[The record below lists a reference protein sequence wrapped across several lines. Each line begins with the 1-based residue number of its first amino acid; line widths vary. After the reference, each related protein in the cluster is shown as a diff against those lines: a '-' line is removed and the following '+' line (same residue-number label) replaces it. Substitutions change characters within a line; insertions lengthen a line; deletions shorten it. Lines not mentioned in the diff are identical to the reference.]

1 MTLVR
6 ATFHIASVVNGEDA
20 VSYEIVPSTR
30 TLSVDANGEWASGT
44 TIDKGYAKVTCSV
57 YKITGKNRELCKGE
71 TLFYR
76 SNGAY
81 LQQFL
86 FNTGTFSVYADKTA
100 SALNAFVY
108 SVNMASGNVSDT
120 PLAMTSITI
129 AHDGSNGDDGAS
141 LLCQYSAD
149 GTNWHDG
156 FITGDVWMRQKLSTA
171 TTWSNKMRIVG
182 ERGPGGTNGSYTE
195 YSYGISEK
203 ESVASSANSP
213 GVDNWYDMPIPTT
226 KDKPYLWMRVI
237 KVDEKG
243 NESSPAYTRIN
254 GKDGNNGTSVNIKG
268 SKPSSSALPSS
279 GQKMGDCY
287 LINGELWVYTGETG
301 TGIVNGFVNC
311 GNIKGE
317 PGDSAVQ
324 YFYHMAWAT
333 GIKTDSS
340 GTMTGVEGFTTSN
353 PAGLSYAYMGVCYN
367 TVSSPDPSDWS
378 QYKWVKVEGKD
389 AVTYE
394 VKLDTNTVSADGKTG
409 KFLTTKLGKY
419 RLLRH
424 TGDKTENCSGVLDTL
439 DFLIFP
445 IGADGEALGAL
456 TGDTNSDIYGTI
468 TGNNLKEEDVYQIKF
483 FWYSGPTVVA
493 NRYNYLQ
500 ALKKT
505 QGTPTSTMV
514 ISVLASNTFT
524 VLRQGTEGERGSS
537 GAVWRQHRGFV
548 EASETATYKYEA
560 GGNDEKFIDAVLLT
574 GASGKKTW
582 YRCIQSYYSTGKSDL
597 RNTLG
602 SDEFAKYWDSAY
614 MTVDFIAT
622 DFFLS
627 ENAVINLL
635 GSNEINLT
643 EKNTGEIFGS
653 YRIPSGNGDDGV
665 YALWLGAA
673 TGDGAPF
680 SVTKSGEIYSV
691 SGTIGGFKISE
702 NAIGSDQSGNMYL
715 TNNYI
720 HFGIAKSIYNQDGHW
735 VNLGKVDDCCLE
747 IMSVA
752 SGSNTVN
759 VGGYV
764 SVTLNTPRP
773 KSEANF
779 AAALRLECLWA
790 EGGAGTFDITNAKE
804 GNHAILIDSG
814 DVAGL
819 RPSFIRI
826 NSSLELSDYNYNIEC
841 YNEENKPITLTL
853 PSSPKW
859 GQHYVVIQR
868 GRGRVNFRSALGTN
882 IHDLL
887 SDTDGK
893 TWYSGIRG
901 QVTWFWYD
909 GTEWMVR
916 YVNRQ

>member
-6 ATFHIASVVNGEDA
+6 GTFNISSVANGEDA
-20 VSYEIVPSTR
+20 ISYEIVPSTR
-30 TLSVDANGEWASGT
+30 SLLIDADGNWVVGT
-44 TIDKGYAKVTCSV
+44 TISGRYAKVICSV
-57 YKITGKNRELCKGE
+57 YKVTGSKRELCTEKLWYSASNVIAKKGSFNGGSFHLMIPSS
-71 TLFYR
+71 TNVVDVSIFA
-76 SNGAY
+76 SNE
-81 LQQFL
+81 
-86 FNTGTFSVYADKTA
+86 TA
-100 SALNAFVY
+100 SGPTG
-108 SVNMASGNVSDT
+108 SS
-120 PLAMTSITI
+120 LAIISIPVI
-129 AHDGSNGDDGAS
+129 HNGTNGTAGAS

-149 GTNWHDG
+149 KTNWHDG
-156 FITGDVWMRQKLSTA
+156 FRAGDVWMRQKLSTD
-171 TTWSNKMRIVG
+171 TTWSDPMRIVG
-182 ERGPGGTNGSYTE
+182 EKGTDGSYTE

-213 GVDNWYDMPIPTT
+213 GVENWYDMPIPTT

-243 NESSPAYTRIN
+243 NESSPAYTRLN

-301 TGIVNGFVNC
+301 SGIVHGFVNC

-324 YFYHMAWAT
+324 YFYHIAWAT

-367 TVSSPDPSDWS
+367 TVSSPDPSDWN

-394 VKLDTNTVSADGKTG
+394 IKLDSNTVSADGKTG

-424 TGDKTENCSGVLDTL
+424 TGDKTENCSGVLDTF

-445 IGADGEALGAL
+445 IGADGEALSVL
-456 TGDTNSDIYGTI
+456 SGDKNSDIYGII
-468 TGNNLKEEDVYQIKF
+468 TGNGLKEENVYQIKF
-483 FWYSGPTVVA
+483 FWYSGPAAVA

-524 VLRQGTEGERGSS
+524 VLRQGMNGERGSS

-582 YRCIQSYYSTGKSDL
+582 YRCIQSYYSTGKSDS
-597 RNTLG
+597 RNIVG
-602 SDEFAKYWDSAY
+602 SSEFAKYWDSAY

-643 EKNTGEIFGS
+643 DKNGDIFGS

-673 TGDGAPF
+673 TGGGAPF

-691 SGTIGGFKISE
+691 SGTIGGFRIGEYGLGTSE
-702 NAIGSDQSGNMYL
+702 GSNMFL
-715 TNNYI
+715 ENDYI
-720 HFGIAKSIYNQDGHW
+720 HFG
-735 VNLGKVDDCCLE
+735 
-747 IMSVA
+747 
-752 SGSNTVN
+752 
-759 VGGYV
+759 
-764 SVTLNTPRP
+764 
-773 KSEANF
+773 NF
-779 AAALRLECLWA
+779 AALTNFDGYCIELGRKNQRCLTA
-790 EGGAGTFDITNAKE
+790 VSSSSSDNDIYEGGFFSVLVNRPIASYAAALHLQCDWTADAGEIDMTKALE
-804 GNHAILIDSG
+804 GNHAILIESG
-814 DVAGL
+814 DVAGI
-819 RPSFIRI
+819 RPSFVRI
-826 NSSLELSDYNYNIEC
+826 NKDLALSDYNFNVEC

-853 PSSPKW
+853 PASPKW

-868 GRGRVNFRSALGTN
+868 GRGRINFRSALGTN

-887 SDTDGK
+887 SDADGK
-893 TWYSGIRG
+893 TWYSGTRG

>member
-6 ATFHIASVVNGEDA
+6 GTFNISSVANGEDA

-30 TLSVDANGEWASGT
+30 SLLIDADGNWVVGT
-44 TIDKGYAKVTCSV
+44 TISGRYAKVICSV
-57 YKITGKNRELCKGE
+57 YKVTGSKRELCTEKLWYSASNVIAKKGSFDGGSFHLMIPSS
-71 TLFYR
+71 TNVVDVSIFA
-76 SNGAY
+76 SNE
-81 LQQFL
+81 
-86 FNTGTFSVYADKTA
+86 TA
-100 SALNAFVY
+100 SGPTG
-108 SVNMASGNVSDT
+108 SS
-120 PLAMTSITI
+120 LAIISIPVI
-129 AHDGSNGDDGAS
+129 HNGTNGTAGAS

-149 GTNWHDG
+149 KTNWHDG
-156 FITGDVWMRQKLSTA
+156 FRAGDVWMRQKLSTD
-171 TTWSNKMRIVG
+171 TTWSDPMRIVG
-182 ERGPGGTNGSYTE
+182 EKGTDGSYTE

-213 GVDNWYDMPIPTT
+213 GVENWYDTPIPTT

-237 KVDEKG
+237 KVDKKG
-243 NESSPAYTRIN
+243 NESSPAYTRLN

-301 TGIVNGFVNC
+301 SGIVHGFVNC

-324 YFYHMAWAT
+324 YFYHIAWAT

-367 TVSSPDPSDWS
+367 TVSSPDPSDWN

-394 VKLDTNTVSADGKTG
+394 IKLDSNTVSADGKTG

-445 IGADGEALGAL
+445 IGADGEALGIL
-456 TGDTNSDIYGTI
+456 SGDKDSDIYGII
-468 TGNNLKEEDVYQIKF
+468 TGNGLKEENVYQIKF
-483 FWYSGPTVVA
+483 FWYSGPAAVA

-505 QGTPTSTMV
+505 QGTPTSSMV

-524 VLRQGTEGERGSS
+524 VLRQGVDGERGSS

-548 EASETATYKYEA
+548 EASEMATYKYEA

-582 YRCIQSYYSTGKSDL
+582 YRCIQSYYSTGKSDS
-597 RNTLG
+597 RNTVG
-602 SDEFAKYWDSAY
+602 SNDFAKYWDSAY

-643 EKNTGEIFGS
+643 DKNGDIFGS

-665 YALWLGAA
+665 YALWLGAT
-673 TGDGAPF
+673 TGGGAPF

-691 SGTIGGFKISE
+691 SGTIGGFRIGKNGLGTSKGSNMFLE
-702 NAIGSDQSGNMYL
+702 ND
-715 TNNYI
+715 YI
-720 HFGIAKSIYNQDGHW
+720 HFGNLAALSDFDGYCIELGRRNQRCLTAVSSSSSDNDIY
-735 VNLGKVDDCCLE
+735 
-747 IMSVA
+747 
-752 SGSNTVN
+752 
-759 VGGYV
+759 VGGFFSILV
-764 SVTLNTPRP
+764 NRP
-773 KSEANF
+773 ISSF
-779 AAALRLECLWA
+779 AAALHLQCDWTVDTGEIDMTEALR
-790 EGGAGTFDITNAKE
+790 
-804 GNHAILIDSG
+804 GNHAILIESG
-814 DVAGL
+814 DVAGI
-819 RPSFIRI
+819 RPSFVRI
-826 NSSLELSDYNYNIEC
+826 NKDLALSDYNFNVEC

-853 PSSPKW
+853 PASPKW

-868 GRGRVNFRSALGTN
+868 GRGRINFRSALGTN

-887 SDTDGK
+887 SDADGK
-893 TWYSGIRG
+893 TWYSGTRG

>member
-6 ATFHIASVVNGEDA
+6 ATFHISSVANGEDA

-30 TLSVDANGEWASGT
+30 SLLIDADGNWVIGT
-44 TIDKGYAKVTCSV
+44 TTSGRYAKVICSV
-57 YKITGKNRELCKGE
+57 YKVTGPKRELCTEKLWYSASNVIAKKGSFDGGSFHLMIPSS
-71 TLFYR
+71 TNVVDVSIFA
-76 SNGAY
+76 SNE
-81 LQQFL
+81 
-86 FNTGTFSVYADKTA
+86 TA
-100 SALNAFVY
+100 SGPTG
-108 SVNMASGNVSDT
+108 SS
-120 PLAMTSITI
+120 LAIISIPVIHNGT
-129 AHDGSNGDDGAS
+129 DGTAGAS

-149 GTNWHDG
+149 KTNWHDG
-156 FITGDVWMRQKLSTA
+156 FTAGDVWMRQKLSTD
-171 TTWSNKMRIVG
+171 TTWSGPMRIVG
-182 ERGPGGTNGSYTE
+182 ERGTNGSYTE

-213 GVDNWYDMPIPTT
+213 GVESWYDMPIPTT

-268 SKPSSSALPSS
+268 SKPSSSVLPSS

-301 TGIVNGFVNC
+301 SGIVNGFVNC

-324 YFYHMAWAT
+324 YFYHIAWAT
-333 GIKTDSS
+333 EIKTDSS

-424 TGDKTENCSGVLDTL
+424 TGDKTENCSGVLDTF
-439 DFLIFP
+439 DFLIFL
-445 IGADGEALGAL
+445 IGADGEVLDSGVL

-468 TGNNLKEEDVYQIKF
+468 TGNGLKEEDVYQMKF
-483 FWYSGPTVVA
+483 FWYSAPTVVA
-493 NRYNYLQ
+493 NRYNYLKE
-500 ALKKT
+500 LKKT
-505 QGTPTSTMV
+505 QGSPTSVMPF
-514 ISVLASNTFT
+514 SVLASNTFT
-524 VLRQGTEGERGSS
+524 ILRQGVDGERGSS
-537 GAVWRQHRGFV
+537 GAVWRQHRDFV

-560 GGNDEKFIDAVLLT
+560 GGNDEKFIDAVLLVGT
-574 GASGKKTW
+574 SGKKTW
-582 YRCIQSYYSTGKSDL
+582 YRCIQSYYSTGKSDS
-597 RNTLG
+597 RNIVG
-602 SDEFAKYWDSAY
+602 SDQFAKYWDSAY

-627 ENAVINLL
+627 ENAKINLL

-643 EKNTGEIFGS
+643 DSTTGDIFGS
-653 YRIPSGNGDDGV
+653 YRIPSGNGDDNE
-665 YALWLGAA
+665 YALWLGAT
-673 TGDGAPF
+673 TGAGAPF

-691 SGTIGGFKISE
+691 SGTIGGFVIGK
-702 NAIGSDQSGNMYL
+702 NALGSSQGSNMFL
-715 TNNYI
+715 TNDYI
-720 HFGIAKSIYNQDGHW
+720 HFGNYAALTNYDGYCVDLGRRNQR
-735 VNLGKVDDCCLE
+735 CL
-747 IMSVA
+747 
-752 SGSNTVN
+752 TVVSSSSSDN
-759 VGGYV
+759 DVYVGGFF
-764 SVTLNTPRP
+764 SVLVNKPIA
-773 KSEANF
+773 SF
-779 AAALRLECLWA
+779 ATALRLQCDWTA
-790 EGGAGTFDITNAKE
+790 DAGDINMTNAIE

-819 RPSFIRI
+819 RPSFVRI
-826 NSSLELSDYNYNIEC
+826 NSNLKLSDYNYNIEC
-841 YNEENKPITLTL
+841 YNETSAITLTL
-853 PSSPKW
+853 PDSPKW
-859 GQHYVVIQR
+859 GQHYVIIQR
-868 GRGRVNFRSALGTN
+868 GKGNVNFKSSHDIN
-882 IHDLL
+882 IHDLNANAN
-887 SDTDGK
+887 GK
-893 TWYSGIRG
+893 TWYSGTLG
-901 QVTWFWYD
+901 QVNCFWYN
-909 GTEWMVR
+909 GSEWLVR
-916 YVNRQ
+916 YVNI

>member
-1 MTLVR
+1 ME
-6 ATFHIASVVNGEDA
+6 NGEDA
-20 VSYEIVPSTR
+20 ISYEIVPSTHS
-30 TLSVDANGEWASGT
+30 LLVGANGNWADGT
-44 TIDKGYAKVTCSV
+44 TVSEGYAKITCSV
-57 YKITGKNRELCKGE
+57 YKVVGSKRELCTEKLCYVANSASIKSFTFDKGVF
-71 TLFYR
+71 TLLIPR
-76 SNGAY
+76 SA
-81 LQQFL
+81 
-86 FNTGTFSVYADKTA
+86 TVVDISV
-100 SALNAFVY
+100 SAWNEATHKPI
-108 SVNMASGNVSDT
+108 GD
-120 PLAMTSITI
+120 PLAMVSIPIIHNGTNGTS
-129 AHDGSNGDDGAS
+129 GAS

-149 GTNWHDG
+149 KTNWHDG
-156 FITGDVWMRQKLSTA
+156 FSPGDVWMRQKLSTD
-171 TTWSNKMRIVG
+171 TTWGNPMRIVG
-182 ERGPGGTNGSYTE
+182 EQGRPGTNGSYTE

-213 GVDNWYDMPIPTT
+213 GVGTWHDMPISTT
-226 KDKPYLWMRVI
+226 KDKPYLWMMVV

-243 NESSPAYTRIN
+243 NKSNPAYTRIN

-301 TGIVNGFVNC
+301 SGIVHGFVNC

-367 TVSSPDPSDWS
+367 TVSSPDPSDWN

-394 VKLDTNTVSADGKTG
+394 IKLDSNTVSADGKTG

-445 IGADGEALGAL
+445 IGADGEALGVL
-456 TGDTNSDIYGTI
+456 TGDKDSDIYGII
-468 TGNNLKEEDVYQIKF
+468 TGNGLKEENVYQIKF
-483 FWYSGPTVVA
+483 FWYSGPAAVA

-500 ALKKT
+500 ALKET

-524 VLRQGTEGERGSS
+524 VLRQGADGERGSS
-537 GAVWRQHRGFV
+537 GAVWRHHRGFV

-574 GASGKKTW
+574 GTSGKKTW
-582 YRCIQSYYSTGKSDL
+582 YRCIQSYYSTGKSDS
-597 RNTLG
+597 RNILG
-602 SDEFAKYWDSAY
+602 SNEFAKYWDSAY

-622 DFFLS
+622 DLFLS

-643 EKNTGEIFGS
+643 DKNGDIFGS
-653 YRIPSGNGDDGV
+653 YRIPSNNGDDGV

-673 TGDGAPF
+673 TGGGAPF

-691 SGTIGGFKISE
+691 SGTIGGFRISE
-702 NAIGSDQSGNMYL
+702 NGLGTRDDNNMFL
-715 TNNYI
+715 VNEYI
-720 HFGIAKSIYNQDGHW
+720 HFGKFNALAHADGYCIELGSRNQR
-735 VNLGKVDDCCLE
+735 CLSAVSLSTADNG
-747 IMSVA
+747 I
-752 SGSNTVN
+752 N
-759 VGGYV
+759 VGGFFSIGV
-764 SVTLNTPRP
+764 NTDVHG
-773 KSEANF
+773 F
-779 AAALRLECLWA
+779 AAALHLQCDWYE
-790 EGGAGTFDITNAKE
+790 GAGTFDMTDATR
-804 GNHAILIDSG
+804 GNHAIFIDSG
-814 DVAGL
+814 DVAGI
-819 RPSFIRI
+819 RPSFVRI
-826 NSSLELSDYNYNIEC
+826 NKDMKLSDYNFNVEC

-853 PSSPKW
+853 PVSPKW

-868 GRGRVNFRSALGTN
+868 GRGRINFRSALGTN

-887 SDTDGK
+887 SDADGK
-893 TWYSGIRG
+893 TWYSGTRG
-901 QVTWFWYD
+901 QVSWFWYD

>member
-6 ATFHIASVVNGEDA
+6 GTFNISSVANGEDA

-30 TLSVDANGEWASGT
+30 SLLIDADGNWVVGT
-44 TIDKGYAKVTCSV
+44 TISGRYAKVICSV
-57 YKITGKNRELCKGE
+57 YKVTGSKRELCTEKLWYSASNVIAKKGSFDGGSFHLMIPSS
-71 TLFYR
+71 TNVVDVSIFA
-76 SNGAY
+76 SNE
-81 LQQFL
+81 
-86 FNTGTFSVYADKTA
+86 TA
-100 SALNAFVY
+100 SGPTG
-108 SVNMASGNVSDT
+108 SS
-120 PLAMTSITI
+120 LAIISIPVI
-129 AHDGSNGDDGAS
+129 HNGTNGTAGAS

-149 GTNWHDG
+149 KTNWHDG
-156 FITGDVWMRQKLSTA
+156 FRAGDVWMRQKLSTD
-171 TTWSNKMRIVG
+171 TTWSDPMRIVG
-182 ERGPGGTNGSYTE
+182 EKGTDGSYTE

-213 GVDNWYDMPIPTT
+213 GVENWYDMPIPTT

-243 NESSPAYTRIN
+243 NESSPAYTRLN

-301 TGIVNGFVNC
+301 SGIVHGFVNC

-324 YFYHMAWAT
+324 YFYHIAWAT

-367 TVSSPDPSDWS
+367 TVSSPDPSDWN

-394 VKLDTNTVSADGKTG
+394 IKLDSNTVSADGKTG

-445 IGADGEALGAL
+445 IGADGEALGVL
-456 TGDTNSDIYGTI
+456 SGDKDSDIYGII
-468 TGNNLKEEDVYQIKF
+468 TGNGLKEENVYQIKF
-483 FWYSGPTVVA
+483 FWYSGPAAVA

-524 VLRQGTEGERGSS
+524 VLRQGVDGERGSS

-582 YRCIQSYYSTGKSDL
+582 YRCIQSYYSTGKSDS
-597 RNTLG
+597 RNTVG
-602 SDEFAKYWDSAY
+602 SNDFAKYWDSAY

-643 EKNTGEIFGS
+643 DKNGDIFGS

-673 TGDGAPF
+673 TGGGAPF

-691 SGTIGGFKISE
+691 SGTIGGFRIGKNGLGASE
-702 NAIGSDQSGNMYL
+702 GSNMFL
-715 TNNYI
+715 MNEYI
-720 HFGIAKSIYNQDGHW
+720 HFGNFAALTNFDGYCIELGRRNNRCLTAVSATSSNNDIYEGGFFSVL
-735 VNLGKVDDCCLE
+735 VNKPMKFL
-747 IMSVA
+747 S
-752 SGSNTVN
+752 S
-759 VGGYV
+759 Y
-764 SVTLNTPRP
+764 
-773 KSEANF
+773 
-779 AAALRLECLWA
+779 AAALRLQCDWTA
-790 EGGAGTFDITNAKE
+790 DAGEIDMTKAFE
-804 GNHAILIDSG
+804 GNHAILIESG
-814 DVAGL
+814 DVAGI
-819 RPSFIRI
+819 RPSFVRI
-826 NSSLELSDYNYNIEC
+826 NKDLALSDYNFNVEC

-853 PSSPKW
+853 PASPKW

-868 GRGRVNFRSALGTN
+868 GRGRINFRSALGTN

-887 SDTDGK
+887 SDADGK
-893 TWYSGIRG
+893 TWYSGTRG
-901 QVTWFWYD
+901 QVTWFWYN
-909 GTEWMVR
+909 GTEWLVR
-916 YVNRQ
+916 YVNR

>member
-6 ATFHIASVVNGEDA
+6 GTFNISSVANGEDA

-30 TLSVDANGEWASGT
+30 SLLIEANGNWADGT
-44 TIDKGYAKVTCSV
+44 TTSEGYAKITCSV
-57 YKITGKNRELCKGE
+57 YKVVGSQRELCIEKLYYVADGAFIKSFAFDKGVF
-71 TLFYR
+71 TLLIPR
-76 SNGAY
+76 SA
-81 LQQFL
+81 
-86 FNTGTFSVYADKTA
+86 TVVDVSVFTRDKTT
-100 SALNAFVY
+100 NKPI
-108 SVNMASGNVSDT
+108 GD
-120 PLAMTSITI
+120 PLAMISIPIIHNGANGTS
-129 AHDGSNGDDGAS
+129 GAS

-149 GTNWHDG
+149 NTNWHDG
-156 FITGDVWMRQKLSTA
+156 FTPGDVWMRQKLSTD
-171 TTWSNKMRIVG
+171 TVWSGSMRIVG
-182 ERGPGGTNGSYTE
+182 EPGKSGANGSYTE
-195 YSYGISEK
+195 YSFGVSAT
-203 ESVASSANSP
+203 ESVASSAISP
-213 GVDNWYDMPIPTT
+213 GVETWHDMPIPTT

-237 KVDEKG
+237 KVDKKG
-243 NESSPAYTRIN
+243 NESEPAYSRLN

-301 TGIVNGFVNC
+301 SGIVNGFVNC

-317 PGDSAVQ
+317 PGNSAVQ

-394 VKLDTNTVSADGKTG
+394 IKLDSNTVSADGKTG

-424 TGDKTENCSGVLDTL
+424 TGDKTENCSGILDTL

-445 IGADGEALGAL
+445 IGADGEALGVL
-456 TGDTNSDIYGTI
+456 SGDKDSDIYGTI
-468 TGNNLKEEDVYQIKF
+468 TGNGLKEENVYQIKF
-483 FWYSGPTVVA
+483 FWYSGPAAVA

-505 QGTPTSTMV
+505 QGIPTSTMV

-524 VLRQGTEGERGSS
+524 VLRQGVDGERGSS

-673 TGDGAPF
+673 TGGGAPF
-680 SVTKSGEIYSV
+680 SVTKFGEIYSV

-819 RPSFIRI
+819 RPSFVRI
-826 NSSLELSDYNYNIEC
+826 NSSLALSAYNFNVEC
-841 YNEENKPITLTL
+841 YNDKTITLTL
-853 PSSPKW
+853 PDEPKW

-868 GRGRVNFRSALGTN
+868 GNGRVTFKSSLGTN
-882 IHDLL
+882 IHDLNNNTDAKTWN
-887 SDTDGK
+887 SDTL
-893 TWYSGIRG
+893 G
-901 QVTWFWYD
+901 QVTWFWYN
-909 GTEWMVR
+909 GTEWLVR
-916 YVNRQ
+916 YVNR

>member
-6 ATFHIASVVNGEDA
+6 ATFHISSVANGEDA

-30 TLSVDANGEWASGT
+30 SLLIDADGNWVVGT
-44 TIDKGYAKVTCSV
+44 TTSGRYAKVICSV
-57 YKITGKNRELCKGE
+57 YKVTGPKRELCTEKLWYSASNVIAKKGSFDGGSFHLMIPSS
-71 TLFYR
+71 TNVVDVSIFA
-76 SNGAY
+76 SNE
-81 LQQFL
+81 
-86 FNTGTFSVYADKTA
+86 TA
-100 SALNAFVY
+100 SGPTG
-108 SVNMASGNVSDT
+108 SS
-120 PLAMTSITI
+120 LAIISIPVIHNGT
-129 AHDGSNGDDGAS
+129 DGTAGAS

-149 GTNWHDG
+149 KTNWHDG
-156 FITGDVWMRQKLSTA
+156 FTAGDVWMRQKLSTD
-171 TTWSNKMRIVG
+171 TTWSGPMRIVG
-182 ERGPGGTNGSYTE
+182 ERGTNGSYTE

-203 ESVASSANSP
+203 ESVASSADSP
-213 GVDNWYDMPIPTT
+213 GVESWYDMPIPTT

-268 SKPSSSALPSS
+268 SKTSSSALPSS

-301 TGIVNGFVNC
+301 SGIVNGFVNC

-324 YFYHMAWAT
+324 YFYHIAWAT

-424 TGDKTENCSGVLDTL
+424 TGDKTENCSGVLDTF
-439 DFLIFP
+439 DFLIFL
-445 IGADGEALGAL
+445 IGADGEVLDSGVL

-468 TGNNLKEEDVYQIKF
+468 TGNGLKEEDVYQMKF
-483 FWYSGPTVVA
+483 FWYSAPTVVA

-505 QGTPTSTMV
+505 QGSPTSVMPF
-514 ISVLASNTFT
+514 SVLASNTFT
-524 VLRQGTEGERGSS
+524 VLRQGVNGERGSS
-537 GAVWRQHRGFV
+537 GAVWRQHRDFV
-548 EASETATYKYEA
+548 EVSETATYKYEA
-560 GGNDEKFIDAVLLT
+560 GGNDEKFIDAVLLV

-582 YRCIQSYYSTGKSDL
+582 YRCIQSYYSTGKSDS
-597 RNTLG
+597 RNIVG

-627 ENAVINLL
+627 ENAKINLL

-643 EKNTGEIFGS
+643 DSTTGDIFGS
-653 YRIPSGNGDDGV
+653 YRIPSGNGDDNK
-665 YALWLGAA
+665 YALWLGAT
-673 TGDGAPF
+673 TGAGAPF

-691 SGTIGGFKISE
+691 SGTIGGFVIGK
-702 NAIGSDQSGNMYL
+702 NALGSSQGSNMFL
-715 TNNYI
+715 TNDYI
-720 HFGIAKSIYNQDGHW
+720 HFGNFAALTNFDGYCIELGRRNQRCLTAVSSSSSDNDIY
-735 VNLGKVDDCCLE
+735 
-747 IMSVA
+747 
-752 SGSNTVN
+752 
-759 VGGYV
+759 VGGFF
-764 SVTLNTPRP
+764 SVLVNRP
-773 KSEANF
+773 IASF
-779 AAALRLECLWA
+779 AAALHLQCDWTA
-790 EGGAGTFDITNAKE
+790 DAGEIDMTKALE
-804 GNHAILIDSG
+804 GNHAILIESG
-814 DVAGL
+814 DVAGI
-819 RPSFIRI
+819 RPSFVRI
-826 NSSLELSDYNYNIEC
+826 NKDMALSDYNFNVEC
-841 YNEENKPITLTL
+841 YNETSAITLTL
-853 PSSPKW
+853 PASPKW
-859 GQHYVVIQR
+859 GQHYVFIQR
-868 GRGRVNFRSALGTN
+868 GNGHVNFKSALNTN
-882 IHDLL
+882 IHDLN
-887 SDTDGK
+887 SGANGK
-893 TWYSGIRG
+893 TWYSGTLG

-916 YVNRQ
+916 YVNR

>member
-6 ATFHIASVVNGEDA
+6 GTFNISSVANGEDA

-30 TLSVDANGEWASGT
+30 SLLIDADGNWVVGT
-44 TIDKGYAKVTCSV
+44 TISGRYAKVICSV
-57 YKITGKNRELCKGE
+57 YKVTGSKRELCTEKLWYSASNVIAKKGSFNGGSFHLMIPSS
-71 TLFYR
+71 TNVVDVSIFA
-76 SNGAY
+76 SNE
-81 LQQFL
+81 
-86 FNTGTFSVYADKTA
+86 TA
-100 SALNAFVY
+100 SGPTG
-108 SVNMASGNVSDT
+108 SS
-120 PLAMTSITI
+120 LAIISIPVI
-129 AHDGSNGDDGAS
+129 HNGTNGTAGAS

-149 GTNWHDG
+149 KTNWHDG
-156 FITGDVWMRQKLSTA
+156 FRAGDVWMRQKLSTD
-171 TTWSNKMRIVG
+171 TTWSDPMRIVG
-182 ERGPGGTNGSYTE
+182 EKGTDGSYTE

-213 GVDNWYDMPIPTT
+213 GVENWYDMPIPTT

-243 NESSPAYTRIN
+243 NESSPAYTRLN

-301 TGIVNGFVNC
+301 SGIVHGFVNC

-324 YFYHMAWAT
+324 YFYHIAWAT

-367 TVSSPDPSDWS
+367 TVSSPDPSDWN

-394 VKLDTNTVSADGKTG
+394 IKLDSNTVSADGKTG

-445 IGADGEALGAL
+445 IGADGEALGVL
-456 TGDTNSDIYGTI
+456 SGDKDSDIYGII
-468 TGNNLKEEDVYQIKF
+468 TGNGLKEENVYQIKF
-483 FWYSGPTVVA
+483 FWYSGPAAVA

-524 VLRQGTEGERGSS
+524 VLRQGVDGERGSS

-582 YRCIQSYYSTGKSDL
+582 YRCIQSYYSTGKSDS
-597 RNTLG
+597 RNTVG
-602 SDEFAKYWDSAY
+602 SNDFAKYWDSAY

-643 EKNTGEIFGS
+643 DKNGDIFGS

-673 TGDGAPF
+673 TGGGAPF

-691 SGTIGGFKISE
+691 SGTIGGFRIGE
-702 NAIGSDQSGNMYL
+702 NGLGTSKGSNMFL
-715 TNNYI
+715 MNEYI
-720 HFGIAKSIYNQDGHW
+720 HFGNFAALTDFDGYCIELGRRNNRCLTAVSATSSNNDIYEGGFFSVL
-735 VNLGKVDDCCLE
+735 VNKPMKFL
-747 IMSVA
+747 S
-752 SGSNTVN
+752 S
-759 VGGYV
+759 Y
-764 SVTLNTPRP
+764 
-773 KSEANF
+773 
-779 AAALRLECLWA
+779 AAALRLQCDWTA
-790 EGGAGTFDITNAKE
+790 DAGEIDMTKAFE
-804 GNHAILIDSG
+804 GNHAILIESG
-814 DVAGL
+814 DVAGI
-819 RPSFIRI
+819 RPSFVRI
-826 NSSLELSDYNYNIEC
+826 NKDLALSDYNFNVEC

-853 PSSPKW
+853 PASPKW

-868 GRGRVNFRSALGTN
+868 GRGRINFRSALGTN

-887 SDTDGK
+887 SDADGK
-893 TWYSGIRG
+893 TWYSGTRG

>member
-6 ATFHIASVVNGEDA
+6 GTFNISSVANGEDA
-20 VSYEIVPSTR
+20 VSYEIIPSTR
-30 TLSVDANGEWASGT
+30 SLLIDADGNWVVGT
-44 TIDKGYAKVTCSV
+44 TISGRYAKVICSV
-57 YKITGKNRELCKGE
+57 YKVTGSKRELCTEKLWYSASNVIAKKGSFNGGSFHLMIPSS
-71 TLFYR
+71 TNVVDVSIFA
-76 SNGAY
+76 SNE
-81 LQQFL
+81 
-86 FNTGTFSVYADKTA
+86 TA
-100 SALNAFVY
+100 SGPTG
-108 SVNMASGNVSDT
+108 SS
-120 PLAMTSITI
+120 LAIISIPVIHNGTNGTS
-129 AHDGSNGDDGAS
+129 GAS

-149 GTNWHDG
+149 KTNWHDG
-156 FITGDVWMRQKLSTA
+156 FVTGDVWMRQKLNTDTA
-171 TTWSNKMRIVG
+171 WSDPMRIVG
-182 ERGPGGTNGSYTE
+182 EQGKPGTNGSYTE

-213 GVDNWYDMPIPTT
+213 GVETWHDMPIPTT

-243 NESSPAYTRIN
+243 NESSPAYTRLN

-301 TGIVNGFVNC
+301 SGIVHGFVNC

-367 TVSSPDPSDWS
+367 TVSSPDPSDWN

-394 VKLDTNTVSADGKTG
+394 IKLDSNTVSADGKTG

-445 IGADGEALGAL
+445 IGADGEALAVL
-456 TGDTNSDIYGTI
+456 TGDTDSDIYSII
-468 TGNNLKEEDVYQIKF
+468 TSNGLKEENVYQLKF
-483 FWYSGPTVVA
+483 FWYSGPAAVA

-524 VLRQGTEGERGSS
+524 VLRQGVDGERGSS

-582 YRCIQSYYSTGKSDL
+582 YRCIQSYYSIGKSDS
-597 RNTLG
+597 RNTVG
-602 SDEFAKYWDSAY
+602 SNDFAKYWDSAY

-643 EKNTGEIFGS
+643 DKNGDIFGS

-673 TGDGAPF
+673 TGGGAPF

-691 SGTIGGFKISE
+691 SGTIGGFRIGE
-702 NAIGSDQSGNMYL
+702 NSLGTSKGSNMFL
-715 TNNYI
+715 MNEYI
-720 HFGIAKSIYNQDGHW
+720 HFGNFAALTDFDGYCIELGRKNQRCLTAVSSSSSDNDIY
-735 VNLGKVDDCCLE
+735 
-747 IMSVA
+747 
-752 SGSNTVN
+752 
-759 VGGYV
+759 VGGFFSILV
-764 SVTLNTPRP
+764 NRP
-773 KSEANF
+773 ISSF
-779 AAALRLECLWA
+779 AAALHLACDWTA
-790 EGGAGTFDITNAKE
+790 DAGKIDMTNALR
-804 GNHAILIDSG
+804 GNHAILIESG
-814 DVAGL
+814 DVAGI
-819 RPSFIRI
+819 RPSFVRI
-826 NSSLELSDYNYNIEC
+826 NKDLALSDYNFNVEC

-853 PSSPKW
+853 PASPKW

-868 GRGRVNFRSALGTN
+868 GRGRINFRSALGTN
-882 IHDLL
+882 IHDLN
-887 SDTDGK
+887 SNADGK
-893 TWYSGIRG
+893 TWYSGTLG
-901 QVTWFWYD
+901 QVTWFWYN
-909 GTEWMVR
+909 GTEWLVR
-916 YVNRQ
+916 YVNR

>member
-1 MTLVR
+1 M
-6 ATFHIASVVNGEDA
+6 ANGEDA

-30 TLSVDANGEWASGT
+30 SLLIDADGNWVVGT
-44 TIDKGYAKVTCSV
+44 TISGRYAKVICSV
-57 YKITGKNRELCKGE
+57 YKVTGSKRELCTEKLWYSASNVIAKKGSFNGGSFHLMIPSS
-71 TLFYR
+71 TNVVDVSIFA
-76 SNGAY
+76 SNE
-81 LQQFL
+81 
-86 FNTGTFSVYADKTA
+86 TA
-100 SALNAFVY
+100 SGPTG
-108 SVNMASGNVSDT
+108 SS
-120 PLAMTSITI
+120 LAIISIPVIHNGTNGTS
-129 AHDGSNGDDGAS
+129 GAS

-149 GTNWHDG
+149 KTNWHDG
-156 FITGDVWMRQKLSTA
+156 FVTGDVWMRQKLNTDTA
-171 TTWSNKMRIVG
+171 WSDPMRIVG
-182 ERGPGGTNGSYTE
+182 EQGKPGTNGSYTE

-213 GVDNWYDMPIPTT
+213 GVETWHDMPIPTT

-243 NESSPAYTRIN
+243 NESSPAYTRLN

-301 TGIVNGFVNC
+301 SGIVHGFVNC

-367 TVSSPDPSDWS
+367 TVSSPDPSDWN

-394 VKLDTNTVSADGKTG
+394 IKLDSNTVSADGKTG

-445 IGADGEALGAL
+445 IGADGEALAVL
-456 TGDTNSDIYGTI
+456 TGDTDSDIYSII
-468 TGNNLKEEDVYQIKF
+468 TGNGLKEENVYQIKF
-483 FWYSGPTVVA
+483 FWYSGPAAVA

-524 VLRQGTEGERGSS
+524 VLRQGVDGERGSS

-582 YRCIQSYYSTGKSDL
+582 YRCIQSYYSTGKSDS
-597 RNTLG
+597 RNTVG
-602 SDEFAKYWDSAY
+602 SNDFAKYWDSAY

-643 EKNTGEIFGS
+643 DKNGDIFGS
-653 YRIPSGNGDDGV
+653 YRIPSGNGDNGM

-673 TGDGAPF
+673 TGGGAPF

-691 SGTIGGFKISE
+691 SGTIGGFRIGE
-702 NAIGSDQSGNMYL
+702 NGLGTSKGSNMFL
-715 TNNYI
+715 MNEYI
-720 HFGIAKSIYNQDGHW
+720 HFGNFAALTDFDGYCIELGRKNNRCLTAVSSSSSGNDIY
-735 VNLGKVDDCCLE
+735 
-747 IMSVA
+747 
-752 SGSNTVN
+752 
-759 VGGYV
+759 VGGFFSILV
-764 SVTLNTPRP
+764 NRP
-773 KSEANF
+773 ISSF
-779 AAALRLECLWA
+779 AAALHLQCDWTA
-790 EGGAGTFDITNAKE
+790 DAGEIDMTKAFE
-804 GNHAILIDSG
+804 GNHAILIESG
-814 DVAGL
+814 DVAGI
-819 RPSFIRI
+819 RPSFVRI
-826 NSSLELSDYNYNIEC
+826 NKDLALSDYNFNVEC

-853 PSSPKW
+853 PASPKW

-868 GRGRVNFRSALGTN
+868 GRGRINFRSALGTN
-882 IHDLL
+882 IHDLN
-887 SDTDGK
+887 SNADGK
-893 TWYSGIRG
+893 TWYSGTLG
-901 QVTWFWYD
+901 QVTWFWYN
-909 GTEWMVR
+909 GTEWLVR
-916 YVNRQ
+916 YVNR

>member
-6 ATFHIASVVNGEDA
+6 GTFNISSVANGEDA

-30 TLSVDANGEWASGT
+30 SLLIDADGNWVVGT
-44 TIDKGYAKVTCSV
+44 TISGRYAKVICSV
-57 YKITGKNRELCKGE
+57 YKVTGSKRELCTEKLWYSASNVIAKKGSFNGGSFHLMIPSS
-71 TLFYR
+71 TNVVDVSIFA
-76 SNGAY
+76 SNE
-81 LQQFL
+81 
-86 FNTGTFSVYADKTA
+86 TA
-100 SALNAFVY
+100 SGPTG
-108 SVNMASGNVSDT
+108 SS
-120 PLAMTSITI
+120 LAIISIPVI
-129 AHDGSNGDDGAS
+129 HNGTNGTAGAS

-149 GTNWHDG
+149 KTNWHDG
-156 FITGDVWMRQKLSTA
+156 FRAGDVWMRQKLSTD
-171 TTWSNKMRIVG
+171 TTWNDPMRIVG
-182 ERGPGGTNGSYTE
+182 EKGTDGSYTE

-213 GVDNWYDMPIPTT
+213 GVENWYDMPIPTT

-243 NESSPAYTRIN
+243 NESSPAYTRLN

-301 TGIVNGFVNC
+301 SGIVHGFVNC

-367 TVSSPDPSDWS
+367 TVSSPDPSDWN

-394 VKLDTNTVSADGKTG
+394 IKLDSNTVSADGKTG

-424 TGDKTENCSGVLDTL
+424 TGDKTENCSGVLDTF

-445 IGADGEALGAL
+445 IGADGEALGVL
-456 TGDTNSDIYGTI
+456 SGDKDSDMYGII
-468 TGNNLKEEDVYQIKF
+468 TGNGLKEENVYQIKF
-483 FWYSGPTVVA
+483 FWYSGPAAVA

-524 VLRQGTEGERGSS
+524 VLRQGVDGERGSS

-582 YRCIQSYYSTGKSDL
+582 YRCIQSYYSTGKSDS
-597 RNTLG
+597 RNTVG
-602 SDEFAKYWDSAY
+602 SNDFAKYWDSAY

-635 GSNEINLT
+635 GSNEVNLT
-643 EKNTGEIFGS
+643 DKNGDIFGS

-691 SGTIGGFKISE
+691 SGTIGGFRIGKNGLGTSE
-702 NAIGSDQSGNMYL
+702 GSNMFL
-715 TNNYI
+715 MNEYI
-720 HFGIAKSIYNQDGHW
+720 HFGNFAALTNFDGYCIELGRRNNRCLTAVSATSSNNDIYEGGFFSVL
-735 VNLGKVDDCCLE
+735 VNKPMKFL
-747 IMSVA
+747 S
-752 SGSNTVN
+752 S
-759 VGGYV
+759 Y
-764 SVTLNTPRP
+764 
-773 KSEANF
+773 
-779 AAALRLECLWA
+779 AAALRLQCDWTVD
-790 EGGAGTFDITNAKE
+790 AGEIDMTKALE
-804 GNHAILIDSG
+804 GNHAILIESG
-814 DVAGL
+814 DVAGI
-819 RPSFIRI
+819 RPSFVRI
-826 NSSLELSDYNYNIEC
+826 NKDLALSGYNFNVEC

-853 PSSPKW
+853 PASPKW

-868 GRGRVNFRSALGTN
+868 GRGRINFRSAFGTN

-887 SDTDGK
+887 SDADGK
-893 TWYSGIRG
+893 TWYSGTRG

>member
-6 ATFHIASVVNGEDA
+6 ATFHISSVANGEDA

-30 TLSVDANGEWASGT
+30 SLLIDADGNWVVGT
-44 TIDKGYAKVTCSV
+44 TTSGRYAKVICSV
-57 YKITGKNRELCKGE
+57 YKVTGSKRELCTEK
-71 TLFYR
+71 LWYSA
-76 SNGAY
+76 SNVIAKNGS
-81 LQQFL
+81 
-86 FNTGTFSVYADKTA
+86 FNGGSFHLMIPSSTNVVDVSIFASNETA
-100 SALNAFVY
+100 SGPTG
-108 SVNMASGNVSDT
+108 SS
-120 PLAMTSITI
+120 LAIISIPVI
-129 AHDGSNGDDGAS
+129 HNGTNGTAGAS

-149 GTNWHDG
+149 KINWHDG
-156 FITGDVWMRQKLSTA
+156 FTAGDVWMRQKLSTD
-171 TTWSNKMRIVG
+171 TTWSDPMRIVG
-182 ERGPGGTNGSYTE
+182 EKGTPGTNGSYTE

-213 GVDNWYDMPIPTT
+213 GVESWYDMPIPTT

-301 TGIVNGFVNC
+301 SGIVNGFVNC

-324 YFYHMAWAT
+324 YFYHIAWAT

-424 TGDKTENCSGVLDTL
+424 TGDKTENCSGVLDTF
-439 DFLIFP
+439 DFLIFL
-445 IGADGEALGAL
+445 IGADGEVLDSGVL
-456 TGDTNSDIYGTI
+456 TGDTNSDIYGAI
-468 TGNNLKEEDVYQIKF
+468 TGNGLKEEDVYQMKF
-483 FWYSGPTVVA
+483 FWYSAPTVVA

-505 QGTPTSTMV
+505 QGSPTSVMPF
-514 ISVLASNTFT
+514 SVLASNTFT
-524 VLRQGTEGERGSS
+524 VLRQGVNGERGSS
-537 GAVWRQHRGFV
+537 GAVWRQHRDFV
-548 EASETATYKYEA
+548 EVSETATYKYEA
-560 GGNDEKFIDAVLLT
+560 GGNDEKFIDAVLLV

-582 YRCIQSYYSTGKSDL
+582 YRCIQSYYSTGKSDS
-597 RNTLG
+597 RNIVG

-627 ENAVINLL
+627 ENAKINLL

-643 EKNTGEIFGS
+643 DSTTGDIFGS
-653 YRIPSGNGDDGV
+653 YRIPSGNGDDNK
-665 YALWLGAA
+665 YALWLGAT
-673 TGDGAPF
+673 TGAGAPF

-691 SGTIGGFKISE
+691 SGTIGGFVIGK
-702 NAIGSDQSGNMYL
+702 NALGSSQGSNMFL
-715 TNNYI
+715 TNDYI
-720 HFGIAKSIYNQDGHW
+720 HFGNFAALTNFDGYCIELGRRNQRCLTAVSSSSSDNDIY
-735 VNLGKVDDCCLE
+735 
-747 IMSVA
+747 
-752 SGSNTVN
+752 
-759 VGGYV
+759 VGGFF
-764 SVTLNTPRP
+764 SVLVNRP
-773 KSEANF
+773 IASF
-779 AAALRLECLWA
+779 AAALHLQCDWTA
-790 EGGAGTFDITNAKE
+790 DAGEIDMTKALE
-804 GNHAILIDSG
+804 GNHAILIESG
-814 DVAGL
+814 DVAGI
-819 RPSFIRI
+819 RPSFVRI
-826 NSSLELSDYNYNIEC
+826 NKDMALSDYNFNVEC
-841 YNEENKPITLTL
+841 YNETSAITLTL
-853 PSSPKW
+853 PASPKW
-859 GQHYVVIQR
+859 GQHYVFIQR
-868 GRGRVNFRSALGTN
+868 GNGHVNFKSALNTN
-882 IHDLL
+882 IHDLN
-887 SDTDGK
+887 SGANGK
-893 TWYSGIRG
+893 TWYSGTLG

-916 YVNRQ
+916 YVNR

>member
-6 ATFHIASVVNGEDA
+6 ATFHISSVANGEDA

-30 TLSVDANGEWASGT
+30 SLLIDADGNWVIGT
-44 TIDKGYAKVTCSV
+44 TTSGRYAKVICSV
-57 YKITGKNRELCKGE
+57 YKVTGPKRELCTEKLWYSASNVIAKKGSFDGGSFHLMIPSS
-71 TLFYR
+71 TNVVDVSIFA
-76 SNGAY
+76 SNE
-81 LQQFL
+81 
-86 FNTGTFSVYADKTA
+86 TA
-100 SALNAFVY
+100 SGPTG
-108 SVNMASGNVSDT
+108 SS
-120 PLAMTSITI
+120 LAIISIPVIHNGT
-129 AHDGSNGDDGAS
+129 DGTAGAS

-149 GTNWHDG
+149 KTNWHDG
-156 FITGDVWMRQKLSTA
+156 FTAGDVWMRQKLSTD
-171 TTWSNKMRIVG
+171 TTWSGPMRIVG
-182 ERGPGGTNGSYTE
+182 ERGTNGSYTE

-213 GVDNWYDMPIPTT
+213 GVESWYDMPIPTT

-301 TGIVNGFVNC
+301 SGIVNGFVNC

-324 YFYHMAWAT
+324 YFYHIAWAT
-333 GIKTDSS
+333 EIKTDSS

-424 TGDKTENCSGVLDTL
+424 TGDKTENCSGVLDTF
-439 DFLIFP
+439 DFLIFL
-445 IGADGEALGAL
+445 IGADGEVLDSGVL

-468 TGNNLKEEDVYQIKF
+468 TGNGLKEENVYQIKF
-483 FWYSGPTVVA
+483 FWYSGPAAVA

-524 VLRQGTEGERGSS
+524 VLRQGVDGERGSS

-582 YRCIQSYYSTGKSDL
+582 YRCIQSYYSTGKSDS
-597 RNTLG
+597 RNILG
-602 SDEFAKYWDSAY
+602 SSEFTKYWDSAY

-627 ENAVINLL
+627 ENAKINLL
-635 GSNEINLT
+635 GANEINLT
-643 EKNTGEIFGS
+643 DSTTGEIFGS
-653 YRIPSGNGDDGV
+653 YRIPSGNGDDGR

-673 TGDGAPF
+673 TGGGAPF
-680 SVTKSGEIYSV
+680 SVTKSGEIYST
-691 SGTIGGFKISE
+691 SGTIGGFRIGEYGLGTSE
-702 NAIGSDQSGNMYL
+702 GSNMFL
-715 TNNYI
+715 KNDYI
-720 HFGIAKSIYNQDGHW
+720 HFGNFAALTNFDGYCIELGRRNQRCLTAVSSSNSDNDIY
-735 VNLGKVDDCCLE
+735 
-747 IMSVA
+747 
-752 SGSNTVN
+752 
-759 VGGYV
+759 VGGFFSILV
-764 SVTLNTPRP
+764 NRP
-773 KSEANF
+773 IASF
-779 AAALRLECLWA
+779 AAALHLQCDWTIN
-790 EGGAGTFDITNAKE
+790 AGEIDMTKALE
-804 GNHAILIDSG
+804 GNHAILIESG
-814 DVAGL
+814 DVAGI
-819 RPSFIRI
+819 RPSFVRI
-826 NSSLELSDYNYNIEC
+826 NKDLALSDYNFNVEC
-841 YNEENKPITLTL
+841 YNETSTITLTL
-853 PSSPKW
+853 PASPKW
-859 GQHYVVIQR
+859 GQHYVIIQR
-868 GRGRVNFRSALGTN
+868 GNGRITFKSALNTN
-882 IHDLL
+882 IHDLNNGAN
-887 SDTDGK
+887 GK
-893 TWYSGIRG
+893 TWYSGTLG
-901 QVTWFWYD
+901 QVTWFWYN

-916 YVNRQ
+916 YVNR

>member
-6 ATFHIASVVNGEDA
+6 GTFNISSVANGEDA

-30 TLSVDANGEWASGT
+30 SLLIDADGNWVVGT
-44 TIDKGYAKVTCSV
+44 TISGRYAKVICSV
-57 YKITGKNRELCKGE
+57 YKVTGSKRELCTEKLWYSASNVIAKKGSFNGGSFHLMIPSS
-71 TLFYR
+71 TNVVDVSIFA
-76 SNGAY
+76 SNE
-81 LQQFL
+81 
-86 FNTGTFSVYADKTA
+86 TA
-100 SALNAFVY
+100 SGPTG
-108 SVNMASGNVSDT
+108 SS
-120 PLAMTSITI
+120 LAIISIPVI
-129 AHDGSNGDDGAS
+129 HNGTNGTAGAS

-149 GTNWHDG
+149 KTNWHDG
-156 FITGDVWMRQKLSTA
+156 FRAGDVWMRQKLSTD
-171 TTWSNKMRIVG
+171 TTWSDPMRIVG
-182 ERGPGGTNGSYTE
+182 EKGTDGSYTE

-213 GVDNWYDMPIPTT
+213 GVENWYDMPIPTT
-226 KDKPYLWMRVI
+226 KDKPYLWMRVV

-243 NESSPAYTRIN
+243 NESSPAYTRLN

-301 TGIVNGFVNC
+301 SGIVHGFVNC

-324 YFYHMAWAT
+324 YFYHIAWAT

-367 TVSSPDPSDWS
+367 TVSSPDPSDWN

-394 VKLDTNTVSADGKTG
+394 IKLDSNTVSADGKTG

-445 IGADGEALGAL
+445 IGADGEALGVL
-456 TGDTNSDIYGTI
+456 SGDKDSDIYGII
-468 TGNNLKEEDVYQIKF
+468 TGNGLKEENVYQIKF
-483 FWYSGPTVVA
+483 FWYSGPAAVA

-524 VLRQGTEGERGSS
+524 VLRQGVDGERGSS

-582 YRCIQSYYSTGKSDL
+582 YRCIQSYYSTGKSDS
-597 RNTLG
+597 RNTVG
-602 SDEFAKYWDSAY
+602 SNDFAKYWDSAY

-643 EKNTGEIFGS
+643 DKNGDIFGS

-673 TGDGAPF
+673 TGGGAPF

-691 SGTIGGFKISE
+691 SGTIGGFRIGEYGLGTSE
-702 NAIGSDQSGNMYL
+702 GSNMFL
-715 TNNYI
+715 KNDYI
-720 HFGIAKSIYNQDGHW
+720 HFGSFAALINFDGYCIELGRKNQRCLTAVSSSSSDNDIYEGGFFSVLVNRPIASY
-735 VNLGKVDDCCLE
+735 
-747 IMSVA
+747 
-752 SGSNTVN
+752 
-759 VGGYV
+759 
-764 SVTLNTPRP
+764 
-773 KSEANF
+773 
-779 AAALRLECLWA
+779 AAALHLQCDWTA
-790 EGGAGTFDITNAKE
+790 DAGEIDMTKALE
-804 GNHAILIDSG
+804 GNHAILIESG
-814 DVAGL
+814 DVAGI
-819 RPSFIRI
+819 RPSFVRI
-826 NSSLELSDYNYNIEC
+826 NKDLALSDYNFNVEC

-853 PSSPKW
+853 PASPKW

-868 GRGRVNFRSALGTN
+868 GRGRINFRSALGTN

-887 SDTDGK
+887 SDADGK
-893 TWYSGIRG
+893 TWYSGTRG
-901 QVTWFWYD
+901 QVTWFWYN

-916 YVNRQ
+916 YVNR

>member
-6 ATFHIASVVNGEDA
+6 GTFNISSVANGEDA

-30 TLSVDANGEWASGT
+30 SLLIEANGNWADGT
-44 TIDKGYAKVTCSV
+44 ATSEGYAKITCSV
-57 YKITGKNRELCKGE
+57 YKVVGSQRELCIEKLYYVAYGAFIKSFAFDKGVF
-71 TLFYR
+71 TLLIPR
-76 SNGAY
+76 SA
-81 LQQFL
+81 
-86 FNTGTFSVYADKTA
+86 TVVDVSVFARDKTT
-100 SALNAFVY
+100 NKPI
-108 SVNMASGNVSDT
+108 GD
-120 PLAMTSITI
+120 PLAMISIPI
-129 AHDGSNGDDGAS
+129 IHNGANGTNGINGAS

-149 GTNWHDG
+149 NTNWHNG
-156 FITGDVWMRQKLSTA
+156 FTPGDVWMRQKLSTD
-171 TTWSNKMRIVG
+171 TTWSESMRIVG
-182 ERGPGGTNGSYTE
+182 EPGKSGANGSYTE
-195 YSYGISEK
+195 YSFGISST
-203 ESVASSANSP
+203 ESVASSAISP
-213 GVDNWYDMPIPTT
+213 DVETWYDMPIPTT
-226 KDKPYLWMRVI
+226 KDKPYLWMMVV

-243 NESSPAYTRIN
+243 NASNPAYSRLN

-301 TGIVNGFVNC
+301 SGIVNGFVNC

-317 PGDSAVQ
+317 PGNSAVQ

-353 PAGLSYAYMGVCYN
+353 PVGLSYAYMGVCYN

-394 VKLDTNTVSADGKTG
+394 IKLDSNTVSADGKTG

-424 TGDKTENCSGVLDTL
+424 TGDKTENCSGILDTF

-445 IGADGEALGAL
+445 IGANGEALDVL
-456 TGDTNSDIYGTI
+456 MGDKDSDIYGTI
-468 TGNNLKEEDVYQIKF
+468 TGNGLKEENVYQIKF

-500 ALKKT
+500 SLKKT

-524 VLRQGTEGERGSS
+524 VLRQGVDGERGSS
-537 GAVWRQHRGFV
+537 GAVWRQHRGFE

-582 YRCIQSYYSTGKSDL
+582 YRCIQSYYSTGKSDS
-597 RNTLG
+597 RNIVG
-602 SDEFAKYWDSAY
+602 SSEFAKYWDSAY

-627 ENAVINLL
+627 ENAKINLL

-643 EKNTGEIFGS
+643 DSTTGEIFGS
-653 YRIPSGNGDDGV
+653 YRIPSKNGNDGG

-673 TGDGAPF
+673 TGGGAPF
-680 SVTKSGEIYSV
+680 SVTKSGEIYST
-691 SGTIGGFKISE
+691 SGTIGGFRIGEYGLGTSE
-702 NAIGSDQSGNMYL
+702 GSNMFL
-715 TNNYI
+715 KNDYI
-720 HFGIAKSIYNQDGHW
+720 HFGNFAALTNFDGYCIELGRRNQRCLTAVSSSSSNNDIY
-735 VNLGKVDDCCLE
+735 
-747 IMSVA
+747 
-752 SGSNTVN
+752 
-759 VGGYV
+759 VGGFFSILV
-764 SVTLNTPRP
+764 NRP
-773 KSEANF
+773 IANF
-779 AAALRLECLWA
+779 AAALHLQCDWTID
-790 EGGAGTFDITNAKE
+790 AGKIDMTEALE
-804 GNHAILIDSG
+804 GNHAILIESG
-814 DVAGL
+814 DVAGI
-819 RPSFIRI
+819 RPSFVRI
-826 NSSLELSDYNYNIEC
+826 NKDLALSDYNFNVEC
-841 YNEENKPITLTL
+841 YNETSAITLTL
-853 PSSPKW
+853 PASPKW

-868 GRGRVNFRSALGTN
+868 GNGRINFKSALSTN
-882 IHDLL
+882 IHDLNNGAN
-887 SDTDGK
+887 GK
-893 TWYSGIRG
+893 TWYSGTLG
-901 QVTWFWYD
+901 QVTWFWYN

-916 YVNRQ
+916 YVNR

>member
-6 ATFHIASVVNGEDA
+6 GTFNISSVANGEDA

-30 TLSVDANGEWASGT
+30 SLLIDADGNWVVGT
-44 TIDKGYAKVTCSV
+44 TISGRYAKVICSV
-57 YKITGKNRELCKGE
+57 YKVTGSKRELCTEKLWYSASNVIAKKGSFNGGSFHLMIPSS
-71 TLFYR
+71 TNVVDVSIFA
-76 SNGAY
+76 SNE
-81 LQQFL
+81 
-86 FNTGTFSVYADKTA
+86 TA
-100 SALNAFVY
+100 SGPTG
-108 SVNMASGNVSDT
+108 SS
-120 PLAMTSITI
+120 LAIISIPVI
-129 AHDGSNGDDGAS
+129 HNGTNGTAGAS

-149 GTNWHDG
+149 KTNWHDG
-156 FITGDVWMRQKLSTA
+156 FRAGDVWMRQKLSTD
-171 TTWSNKMRIVG
+171 TTWSDPMRIVG
-182 ERGPGGTNGSYTE
+182 EKGTDGSYTE

-213 GVDNWYDMPIPTT
+213 GVENWYDMPIPTT

-243 NESSPAYTRIN
+243 NESSPAYTRLN

-301 TGIVNGFVNC
+301 SGIVHGFVNC

-324 YFYHMAWAT
+324 YFYHIAWAT

-367 TVSSPDPSDWS
+367 TVSSPDPSDWN

-394 VKLDTNTVSADGKTG
+394 IKLDSNTVSADGKTG

-445 IGADGEALGAL
+445 IGADGEALDVL
-456 TGDTNSDIYGTI
+456 SGDKDSDIYGII
-468 TGNNLKEEDVYQIKF
+468 TGNGLKEENVYQIKF
-483 FWYSGPTVVA
+483 FWYSGPAAVA

-524 VLRQGTEGERGSS
+524 VLRQGVDGERGSS

-548 EASETATYKYEA
+548 EASEMATYKYEA

-582 YRCIQSYYSTGKSDL
+582 YRCIQSYYSTGKSDS
-597 RNTLG
+597 RNTVD
-602 SDEFAKYWDSAY
+602 SNDFAKYWDSAY

-643 EKNTGEIFGS
+643 DKNGDIFGS
-653 YRIPSGNGDDGV
+653 YRIPSGNSDNGV

-673 TGDGAPF
+673 TGGGAPF

-691 SGTIGGFKISE
+691 SGTIGGFRIGKNGLGTSE
-702 NAIGSDQSGNMYL
+702 DSNMFL
-715 TNNYI
+715 VNEYI
-720 HFGIAKSIYNQDGHW
+720 HFG
-735 VNLGKVDDCCLE
+735 
-747 IMSVA
+747 
-752 SGSNTVN
+752 
-759 VGGYV
+759 
-764 SVTLNTPRP
+764 
-773 KSEANF
+773 NF
-779 AAALRLECLWA
+779 AALSDFDGYCIELGRRNQRCLTA
-790 EGGAGTFDITNAKE
+790 VSSSGSDNDIYEGGFFSVLVNRPIASYAAALHLQCDWTADAGEIDMTKALE
-804 GNHAILIDSG
+804 GNHAILIESG
-814 DVAGL
+814 DVAGI
-819 RPSFIRI
+819 RPSFVRI
-826 NSSLELSDYNYNIEC
+826 NKDLALSDYNFNVEC

-853 PSSPKW
+853 PASPKW

-868 GRGRVNFRSALGTN
+868 GRGRINFRSALGTN

-887 SDTDGK
+887 SDADGK
-893 TWYSGIRG
+893 TWYSGTRG

>member
-6 ATFHIASVVNGEDA
+6 ATFHISSVANGEDA

-30 TLSVDANGEWASGT
+30 SLLIDADGNWVIGT
-44 TIDKGYAKVTCSV
+44 TTSGRYAKVICSV
-57 YKITGKNRELCKGE
+57 YKVTGPKRELCAEKLWYSASNVIAKKGSFDGGSFHLMIPSS
-71 TLFYR
+71 TNVVDVSIFA
-76 SNGAY
+76 SNE
-81 LQQFL
+81 
-86 FNTGTFSVYADKTA
+86 TA
-100 SALNAFVY
+100 SGPTGSSL
-108 SVNMASGNVSDT
+108 DII
-120 PLAMTSITI
+120 SIPVIHNGT
-129 AHDGSNGDDGAS
+129 DGTAGAS

-149 GTNWHDG
+149 KTNWHDG
-156 FITGDVWMRQKLSTA
+156 FTAGDVWMRQKLSTD
-171 TTWSNKMRIVG
+171 TTWSGPMRIVG
-182 ERGPGGTNGSYTE
+182 ERGTNGSYTE

-213 GVDNWYDMPIPTT
+213 GVESWYDMPIPTT

-301 TGIVNGFVNC
+301 SGIVNGFVNC

-324 YFYHMAWAT
+324 YFYHIAWAT
-333 GIKTDSS
+333 EIKTDSS

-424 TGDKTENCSGVLDTL
+424 TGDKTENCSGVLDTF
-439 DFLIFP
+439 DFLIFL
-445 IGADGEALGAL
+445 IGADGEVLDSGVL

-468 TGNNLKEEDVYQIKF
+468 TGNGLKEEDVYQMKF
-483 FWYSGPTVVA
+483 FWYSAPTVVA
-493 NRYNYLQ
+493 NRYNYLKE
-500 ALKKT
+500 LKKT
-505 QGTPTSTMV
+505 QGSPTSVMPF
-514 ISVLASNTFT
+514 SVLASNTFT
-524 VLRQGTEGERGSS
+524 ILRQGVDGERGSS
-537 GAVWRQHRGFV
+537 GAVWRQHRDFV

-560 GGNDEKFIDAVLLT
+560 GGNDEKFIDAVLLVGT
-574 GASGKKTW
+574 SGKKTW
-582 YRCIQSYYSTGKSDL
+582 YRCIQSYYSTGKSDS
-597 RNTLG
+597 RNIVG
-602 SDEFAKYWDSAY
+602 SDQFAKYWDSAY

-627 ENAVINLL
+627 ENAKINLL

-643 EKNTGEIFGS
+643 DSTTGDIFGS
-653 YRIPSGNGDDGV
+653 YRIPSGNGDDNK
-665 YALWLGAA
+665 YALWLGAT
-673 TGDGAPF
+673 TGAGAPF

-691 SGTIGGFKISE
+691 SGTIGGFVIGK
-702 NAIGSDQSGNMYL
+702 NALGSSQGSNMFL
-715 TNNYI
+715 TNDYI
-720 HFGIAKSIYNQDGHW
+720 HFGNFAALTNFDGYCIELGRRNQRCLTAVSSSSSDNDIY
-735 VNLGKVDDCCLE
+735 
-747 IMSVA
+747 
-752 SGSNTVN
+752 
-759 VGGYV
+759 VGGFF
-764 SVTLNTPRP
+764 SVLVNRP
-773 KSEANF
+773 IASF
-779 AAALRLECLWA
+779 AAALHLQCDWTA
-790 EGGAGTFDITNAKE
+790 DAGEIDMTKALE
-804 GNHAILIDSG
+804 GNHAILIESG
-814 DVAGL
+814 DVAGI
-819 RPSFIRI
+819 RPSFVRI
-826 NSSLELSDYNYNIEC
+826 NKDMALSDYNFNVEC
-841 YNEENKPITLTL
+841 YNETSAITLTL
-853 PSSPKW
+853 PASPKW
-859 GQHYVVIQR
+859 GQHYVFIQR
-868 GRGRVNFRSALGTN
+868 GNGHVNFKSALNTN
-882 IHDLL
+882 IHDLN
-887 SDTDGK
+887 SGANGK
-893 TWYSGIRG
+893 TWYSGTLG

-916 YVNRQ
+916 YVNR

>member
-1 MTLVR
+1 M
-6 ATFHIASVVNGEDA
+6 ANGEDA

-30 TLSVDANGEWASGT
+30 SLLIDADGNWVVGT
-44 TIDKGYAKVTCSV
+44 TISGRYAKVICSV
-57 YKITGKNRELCKGE
+57 YKVTGSKRELCTEKLWYSASNVIAKKGSFDGGSFHLMIPSS
-71 TLFYR
+71 TNVVDVSIFA
-76 SNGAY
+76 SNE
-81 LQQFL
+81 
-86 FNTGTFSVYADKTA
+86 TA
-100 SALNAFVY
+100 SGPTG
-108 SVNMASGNVSDT
+108 SS
-120 PLAMTSITI
+120 LAIISIPVI
-129 AHDGSNGDDGAS
+129 HNGTNGTAGAS

-149 GTNWHDG
+149 KTNWHDG
-156 FITGDVWMRQKLSTA
+156 FRAGDVWMRQKLSTD
-171 TTWSNKMRIVG
+171 TTWSDPMRIVG
-182 ERGPGGTNGSYTE
+182 EKGTDGSYTE

-213 GVDNWYDMPIPTT
+213 GVENWYDMPIPTT

-243 NESSPAYTRIN
+243 NESSPAYTRLN

-268 SKPSSSALPSS
+268 PKPSSSALPSS

-301 TGIVNGFVNC
+301 SGIVHGFVNC

-324 YFYHMAWAT
+324 YFYHIAWAT

-367 TVSSPDPSDWS
+367 TVSSPDPSDWN

-394 VKLDTNTVSADGKTG
+394 IKLDSNTVSADGKTG

-445 IGADGEALGAL
+445 IGADGEALGVL
-456 TGDTNSDIYGTI
+456 SGDKDSDMYGII
-468 TGNNLKEEDVYQIKF
+468 TGNGLKEENVYQIKF
-483 FWYSGPTVVA
+483 FWYSGPAAVA

-524 VLRQGTEGERGSS
+524 VLRQGVDGERGSS

-582 YRCIQSYYSTGKSDL
+582 YRCIQSYYSTGKSDS
-597 RNTLG
+597 RNTVG
-602 SDEFAKYWDSAY
+602 SNDFAKYWDSAY

-643 EKNTGEIFGS
+643 GKNGDIFGS

-673 TGDGAPF
+673 TGGGAPF

-691 SGTIGGFKISE
+691 SGTIGGFRIGKNGLGTSE
-702 NAIGSDQSGNMYL
+702 GSNMFL
-715 TNNYI
+715 MNEYI
-720 HFGIAKSIYNQDGHW
+720 HFGNFAALTNFDGYCIELGRRNNRCLTAVSATSSNNDIYEGGFFSVL
-735 VNLGKVDDCCLE
+735 VNKPMKFL
-747 IMSVA
+747 S
-752 SGSNTVN
+752 S
-759 VGGYV
+759 Y
-764 SVTLNTPRP
+764 
-773 KSEANF
+773 
-779 AAALRLECLWA
+779 AAALRLQCDWTA
-790 EGGAGTFDITNAKE
+790 DAGEIDMTKAFE
-804 GNHAILIDSG
+804 GNHAILIESG
-814 DVAGL
+814 DVAGI
-819 RPSFIRI
+819 RPSFVRI
-826 NSSLELSDYNYNIEC
+826 NKDLALSDYNFNVEC

-853 PSSPKW
+853 PASPKW

-868 GRGRVNFRSALGTN
+868 GRGRINFRSALGTN

-887 SDTDGK
+887 SDADGK
-893 TWYSGIRG
+893 TWYSGTRG

>member
-6 ATFHIASVVNGEDA
+6 GTFNISSVANGEDA

-30 TLSVDANGEWASGT
+30 SLLIDADGNWVVGT
-44 TIDKGYAKVTCSV
+44 TISGRYAKVICSV
-57 YKITGKNRELCKGE
+57 YKVTGSKRELYTEKLWYSASNVIAKKGSFDGGSFHLMIPSS
-71 TLFYR
+71 TNVVDVSIFA
-76 SNGAY
+76 SNE
-81 LQQFL
+81 
-86 FNTGTFSVYADKTA
+86 TA
-100 SALNAFVY
+100 SGPTG
-108 SVNMASGNVSDT
+108 SS
-120 PLAMTSITI
+120 LAIISIPVI
-129 AHDGSNGDDGAS
+129 HNGTNGTAGAS

-149 GTNWHDG
+149 KTNWHDG
-156 FITGDVWMRQKLSTA
+156 FRAGDVWMRQKLSTD
-171 TTWSNKMRIVG
+171 TTWSDPMRIVG
-182 ERGPGGTNGSYTE
+182 EKGTDGSYTE

-213 GVDNWYDMPIPTT
+213 GVENWYDMPIPTT

-243 NESSPAYTRIN
+243 NESSPAYTRLN

-324 YFYHMAWAT
+324 YFYHIAWAT

-367 TVSSPDPSDWS
+367 TVSSPDPSDWN

-394 VKLDTNTVSADGKTG
+394 IKLDSNTVSADGKTG

-445 IGADGEALGAL
+445 IGADGEALGVL
-456 TGDTNSDIYGTI
+456 SGNKDSDIYGII
-468 TGNNLKEEDVYQIKF
+468 TGNGLKEENVYQIKF
-483 FWYSGPTVVA
+483 FWYSGPAVA

-524 VLRQGTEGERGSS
+524 VLRQGVDGERGSS

-582 YRCIQSYYSTGKSDL
+582 YRCIQSYYSTGKSDS
-597 RNTLG
+597 RNTVG
-602 SDEFAKYWDSAY
+602 SNDFAKYWDSAY

-643 EKNTGEIFGS
+643 DKNGDIFGS
-653 YRIPSGNGDDGV
+653 YRIPSGNGDNGM

-673 TGDGAPF
+673 TGGGAPF

-691 SGTIGGFKISE
+691 SGTIGGFRIGE
-702 NAIGSDQSGNMYL
+702 NGLGTSKGSNMFL
-715 TNNYI
+715 MNEYI
-720 HFGIAKSIYNQDGHW
+720 HFG
-735 VNLGKVDDCCLE
+735 
-747 IMSVA
+747 
-752 SGSNTVN
+752 
-759 VGGYV
+759 
-764 SVTLNTPRP
+764 
-773 KSEANF
+773 NF
-779 AAALRLECLWA
+779 AALTDFDGYCIELGRKNQRCLTA
-790 EGGAGTFDITNAKE
+790 VSSSSSDNDIYEGGFFSVLVNRPIASYAAALHLQCDWTVDAGEIDMTNALE
-804 GNHAILIDSG
+804 GNHAILIESG
-814 DVAGL
+814 DVAGI
-819 RPSFIRI
+819 RPSFVRI
-826 NSSLELSDYNYNIEC
+826 NKDLALSDYNFNVEC

-853 PSSPKW
+853 PASPKW

-868 GRGRVNFRSALGTN
+868 GRGRINFRSALGTN

-887 SDTDGK
+887 SDADGK
-893 TWYSGIRG
+893 TWYSGTRG

>member
-6 ATFHIASVVNGEDA
+6 GTFNISSVANGEDA

-30 TLSVDANGEWASGT
+30 SLLIDADGNWVVGT
-44 TIDKGYAKVTCSV
+44 TISGRYAKVICSV
-57 YKITGKNRELCKGE
+57 YKVTGSKRELCTEKLWYSASNVIAKKGSFNGGSFHLMIPSS
-71 TLFYR
+71 TNVVDVSIFA
-76 SNGAY
+76 SNE
-81 LQQFL
+81 
-86 FNTGTFSVYADKTA
+86 TA
-100 SALNAFVY
+100 SGPTG
-108 SVNMASGNVSDT
+108 SS
-120 PLAMTSITI
+120 LAIISIPVI
-129 AHDGSNGDDGAS
+129 HNGTNGTAGAS

-149 GTNWHDG
+149 KTNWHDG
-156 FITGDVWMRQKLSTA
+156 FRAGDVWMRQKLSTD
-171 TTWSNKMRIVG
+171 TTWSDPMRIVG
-182 ERGPGGTNGSYTE
+182 EKGTDGSYTE

-213 GVDNWYDMPIPTT
+213 GVENWYDMPIPTT

-243 NESSPAYTRIN
+243 NESSPAYTRLN

-301 TGIVNGFVNC
+301 SGIVHGFVNC

-324 YFYHMAWAT
+324 YFYHIAWAT

-367 TVSSPDPSDWS
+367 TVSSPDPSDWN

-394 VKLDTNTVSADGKTG
+394 IKLDSNTVSADGKTG
-409 KFLTTKLGKY
+409 KFLTIKLGKY

-445 IGADGEALGAL
+445 IGADGEALGVL
-456 TGDTNSDIYGTI
+456 SGDKDSDIYGII
-468 TGNNLKEEDVYQIKF
+468 TGNGLKEENVYQIKF
-483 FWYSGPTVVA
+483 FWYSGPAAVA

-524 VLRQGTEGERGSS
+524 VLRQGVDGERGSS

-582 YRCIQSYYSTGKSDL
+582 YRCIQSYYSTGKSDS
-597 RNTLG
+597 RNTVG
-602 SDEFAKYWDSAY
+602 SNDFAKYWDSAY

-643 EKNTGEIFGS
+643 DKNGDIFGS
-653 YRIPSGNGDDGV
+653 YRIPSGNGDNGM

-673 TGDGAPF
+673 TGGGAPF

-691 SGTIGGFKISE
+691 SGTIGGFRIGE
-702 NAIGSDQSGNMYL
+702 NGLGTSKGSNMFL
-715 TNNYI
+715 MNEYI
-720 HFGIAKSIYNQDGHW
+720 HFG
-735 VNLGKVDDCCLE
+735 
-747 IMSVA
+747 
-752 SGSNTVN
+752 
-759 VGGYV
+759 
-764 SVTLNTPRP
+764 
-773 KSEANF
+773 NF
-779 AAALRLECLWA
+779 AALTDFDGYCIELGRKNQRCLTA
-790 EGGAGTFDITNAKE
+790 VSSSSSDNDIYEGGFFSVLVNRPIASYAAALHLQCDWTVDAGEIDMTNALE
-804 GNHAILIDSG
+804 GNHAILIESG
-814 DVAGL
+814 DVAGI
-819 RPSFIRI
+819 RPSFVRI
-826 NSSLELSDYNYNIEC
+826 NKDLALSDYNFNVEC

-853 PSSPKW
+853 PASPKW

-868 GRGRVNFRSALGTN
+868 GRGRINFRSALGTN

-887 SDTDGK
+887 SDADGK
-893 TWYSGIRG
+893 TWYSGTRG

>member
-6 ATFHIASVVNGEDA
+6 GTFNISSVANGEDA

-30 TLSVDANGEWASGT
+30 SLLIDADGNWVVGT
-44 TIDKGYAKVTCSV
+44 TISGRYAKVICSV
-57 YKITGKNRELCKGE
+57 YKVTGSKRELCTEKLWYSASNVIAKKGSFNGGSFHLMIPSS
-71 TLFYR
+71 TNVVDVSIFA
-76 SNGAY
+76 SNE
-81 LQQFL
+81 
-86 FNTGTFSVYADKTA
+86 TA
-100 SALNAFVY
+100 SGPTG
-108 SVNMASGNVSDT
+108 SS
-120 PLAMTSITI
+120 LAIISIPVI
-129 AHDGSNGDDGAS
+129 HNGTNGTAGAS

-149 GTNWHDG
+149 KTNWHDG
-156 FITGDVWMRQKLSTA
+156 FRAGDVWMRQKLSTD
-171 TTWSNKMRIVG
+171 TTWSDPMRIVG
-182 ERGPGGTNGSYTE
+182 EKGTDGSYTE

-213 GVDNWYDMPIPTT
+213 GVENWYDMPIPTT
-226 KDKPYLWMRVI
+226 KDKPYLWMRVV

-243 NESSPAYTRIN
+243 NESSPAYTRLN

-301 TGIVNGFVNC
+301 SGIVHGFVNC

-324 YFYHMAWAT
+324 YFYHIAWAT

-367 TVSSPDPSDWS
+367 TVSSPDPSDWNL
-378 QYKWVKVEGKD
+378 YKWVKVEGKD

-394 VKLDTNTVSADGKTG
+394 IKLDSNTVSADGKTG

-445 IGADGEALGAL
+445 IGADGEALGVL
-456 TGDTNSDIYGTI
+456 SGDKDSDIYGII
-468 TGNNLKEEDVYQIKF
+468 TGNGLKEENVYQIKF
-483 FWYSGPTVVA
+483 FWYSGPAAVA

-524 VLRQGTEGERGSS
+524 VLRRGVDGERGSS

-548 EASETATYKYEA
+548 EASETTTYKYEA

-582 YRCIQSYYSTGKSDL
+582 YRCIQSYYSTGKSDS
-597 RNTLG
+597 RNTVG
-602 SDEFAKYWDSAY
+602 SNDFAKYWDSAY

-643 EKNTGEIFGS
+643 DKNGDIFGS

-673 TGDGAPF
+673 TGGGAPF

-691 SGTIGGFKISE
+691 SGTIGGFR
-702 NAIGSDQSGNMYL
+702 IGKNGLGTSKGSNMFL
-715 TNNYI
+715 MNEYI
-720 HFGIAKSIYNQDGHW
+720 HFGNFAALTDFDGYCIELGRKNQRCLTAVSSSSSDNDIY
-735 VNLGKVDDCCLE
+735 
-747 IMSVA
+747 
-752 SGSNTVN
+752 
-759 VGGYV
+759 VGGFFSILV
-764 SVTLNTPRP
+764 NRP
-773 KSEANF
+773 ISSF
-779 AAALRLECLWA
+779 AAALHLQCDWTVD
-790 EGGAGTFDITNAKE
+790 AGEIDMTKALE
-804 GNHAILIDSG
+804 GNHAILIESG
-814 DVAGL
+814 DVAGI
-819 RPSFIRI
+819 RPSFVRI
-826 NSSLELSDYNYNIEC
+826 NKDLALSDYNFNVEC
-841 YNEENKPITLTL
+841 YNEENKLITLTL
-853 PSSPKW
+853 PASPKW

-868 GRGRVNFRSALGTN
+868 GRGRINFRSALGTN
-882 IHDLL
+882 IHDLN
-887 SDTDGK
+887 SNADGK
-893 TWYSGIRG
+893 TWYSGTLG
-901 QVTWFWYD
+901 QVTWFWYN
-909 GTEWMVR
+909 GTEWLVR

>member
-6 ATFHIASVVNGEDA
+6 GTFNISSVANGEDA
-20 VSYEIVPSTR
+20 ISYEIVPSTR
-30 TLSVDANGEWASGT
+30 SLLVGANGNWTDGT
-44 TIDKGYAKVTCSV
+44 TVSEGYAKITCSV
-57 YKITGKNRELCKGE
+57 YKVVGSKRELCTEKLCYVANSAFIKNFAFDKGVFTLLIPRSATVVDISVSAWNE
-71 TLFYR
+71 TTHKPI
-76 SNGAY
+76 G
-81 LQQFL
+81 
-86 FNTGTFSVYADKTA
+86 D
-100 SALNAFVY
+100 
-108 SVNMASGNVSDT
+108 
-120 PLAMTSITI
+120 PLAMISIPVIHNGTNGTS
-129 AHDGSNGDDGAS
+129 GAS

-149 GTNWHDG
+149 KTNWHDG
-156 FITGDVWMRQKLSTA
+156 FTPGDVWMRQKLSTDIA
-171 TTWSNKMRIVG
+171 WSNPMRIVG
-182 ERGPGGTNGSYTE
+182 EQGRPGTNGSYTE
-195 YSYGISEK
+195 YSYGISAT

-213 GVDNWYDMPIPTT
+213 DVKTWEDMPIPTT

-237 KVDEKG
+237 RVDEKG
-243 NESSPAYTRIN
+243 NESNPAYTRLN

-301 TGIVNGFVNC
+301 SGIVNGFVNC

-394 VKLDTNTVSADGKTG
+394 IKLDSNTVSADGKTG

-424 TGDKTENCSGVLDTL
+424 TGDKTENCSGILDTL

-445 IGADGEALGAL
+445 IGADGEALGVL
-456 TGDTNSDIYGTI
+456 SGDKDSDIYGTI
-468 TGNNLKEEDVYQIKF
+468 TGNGLKEENVYQIKF
-483 FWYSGPTVVA
+483 FWYSGPAAVA
-493 NRYNYLQ
+493 NRYDYLQ

-524 VLRQGTEGERGSS
+524 VLRQGVDGERGSS

-548 EASETATYKYEA
+548 EASEMATYKYEA

-582 YRCIQSYYSTGKSDL
+582 YRCIQSYYSTGKSDS
-597 RNTLG
+597 RNIFG
-602 SDEFAKYWDSAY
+602 SNEFAKYWDSAY

-643 EKNTGEIFGS
+643 DSKTGEIFGS
-653 YRIPSGNGDDGV
+653 YRIPSKDGNDGG

-673 TGDGAPF
+673 TGAGAPF

-691 SGTIGGFKISE
+691 SGTIGGFRIGE
-702 NAIGSDQSGNMYL
+702 NFIGSDQGHNMYL
-715 TNNYI
+715 TNEFI
-720 HFGIAKSIYNQDGHW
+720 HFGDYRAIYNYDGYIIDLGSRNQCGLT
-735 VNLGKVDDCCLE
+735 VN
-747 IMSVA
+747 SWA
-752 SGSNTVN
+752 SGNNEIN
-759 VGGYV
+759 VGGFFTV
-764 SVTLNTPRP
+764 GVNTPVG
-773 KSEANF
+773 SNF
-779 AAALRLECLWA
+779 AAALQLRCDWI
-790 EGGAGTFDITNAKE
+790 EGGAGAFDITNAKE
-804 GNHAILIDSG
+804 GNHAILIDNG
-814 DVAGL
+814 DVAGI
-819 RPSFIRI
+819 RPSFVRI
-826 NSSLELSDYNYNIEC
+826 NKDLALSDYNFNVEC
-841 YNEENKPITLTL
+841 YNETNTITLTL
-853 PSSPKW
+853 PASPKW

-868 GRGRVNFRSALGTN
+868 GNGRINFKSALYDK
-882 IHDLL
+882 IHDLNNGAN
-887 SDTDGK
+887 DK
-893 TWYSGIRG
+893 TWYSGTLG
-901 QVTWFWYD
+901 QVNWFWYN

-916 YVNRQ
+916 YVDR

>member
-6 ATFHIASVVNGEDA
+6 ATFHISSVANGEDA

-30 TLSVDANGEWASGT
+30 SLLIDADGNWVVGT
-44 TIDKGYAKVTCSV
+44 TTSGRYAKVICSV
-57 YKITGKNRELCKGE
+57 YKVTGSKRELCTEKLWYSASNVIAKKGSFDGGSFHLMIPSS
-71 TLFYR
+71 TNVVDVSIFA
-76 SNGAY
+76 SNE
-81 LQQFL
+81 
-86 FNTGTFSVYADKTA
+86 TA
-100 SALNAFVY
+100 SGPTG
-108 SVNMASGNVSDT
+108 SS
-120 PLAMTSITI
+120 LAIISIPVI
-129 AHDGSNGDDGAS
+129 HNGTNGTAGAS

-149 GTNWHDG
+149 KTNWHDG
-156 FITGDVWMRQKLSTA
+156 FRAGDVWMRQKLSTD
-171 TTWSNKMRIVG
+171 TTWSDPMRIVG
-182 ERGPGGTNGSYTE
+182 EKGTDGSYTE

-213 GVDNWYDMPIPTT
+213 GVENWYDMPIPTT

-243 NESSPAYTRIN
+243 NESSPAYTRLN

-287 LINGELWVYTGETG
+287 LINGELWVYAGETG
-301 TGIVNGFVNC
+301 SGIVHGFVNC

-367 TVSSPDPSDWS
+367 TVSSPDPSDWN

-394 VKLDTNTVSADGKTG
+394 IKLDSNTVSADGKTG

-419 RLLRH
+419 RFLRH
-424 TGDKTENCSGVLDTL
+424 TGDKTENCSGVLDTFA
-439 DFLIFP
+439 FLVFL
-445 IGADGEALGAL
+445 IGADGEVLDLGAL
-456 TGDTNSDIYGTI
+456 TGDATNSDIYNII
-468 TGNNLKEEDVYQIKF
+468 TGNGFKEENVYQMKF
-483 FWYSGPTVVA
+483 FWYSAPVIVA
-493 NRYNYLQ
+493 NRYNFLQ

-505 QGTPTSTMV
+505 QGTPTSVMPFT
-514 ISVLASNTFT
+514 VLASNTFT
-524 VLRQGTEGERGSS
+524 VLRQGMNGERGSS

-548 EASETATYKYEA
+548 EAPETATYKYEA

-597 RNTLG
+597 RNTVG
-602 SDEFAKYWDSAY
+602 SNDFAKYWDSAY

-643 EKNTGEIFGS
+643 DKNGDIFGS

-673 TGDGAPF
+673 TGGGAPF

-691 SGTIGGFKISE
+691 SGTIGGFRIGEYGLGTSE
-702 NAIGSDQSGNMYL
+702 GSNMFL
-715 TNNYI
+715 KNDYI
-720 HFGIAKSIYNQDGHW
+720 HFG
-735 VNLGKVDDCCLE
+735 
-747 IMSVA
+747 
-752 SGSNTVN
+752 
-759 VGGYV
+759 
-764 SVTLNTPRP
+764 
-773 KSEANF
+773 NF
-779 AAALRLECLWA
+779 AALTNFDGYCIELGRKNQRCLTA
-790 EGGAGTFDITNAKE
+790 VSSSSSDNDIHEGGFFSVLVNRPIASYAAALHLQCDWTADAGEIDMTKALE
-804 GNHAILIDSG
+804 GNHAILIESG
-814 DVAGL
+814 DVAGI
-819 RPSFIRI
+819 RPSFVRI
-826 NSSLELSDYNYNIEC
+826 NKDLALSDYNFNVEC

-853 PSSPKW
+853 PASPKW

-868 GRGRVNFRSALGTN
+868 GRGRINFRSALGTN
-882 IHDLL
+882 IHDLN
-887 SDTDGK
+887 SNADGK
-893 TWYSGIRG
+893 TWYSGTLG
-901 QVTWFWYD
+901 QVTWFWYN
-909 GTEWMVR
+909 GTEWLVR
-916 YVNRQ
+916 YVNR

>member
-1 MTLVR
+1 M
-6 ATFHIASVVNGEDA
+6 ANGEDA

-30 TLSVDANGEWASGT
+30 SLLIDADGNWVVGT
-44 TIDKGYAKVTCSV
+44 TISGRYAKVICSV
-57 YKITGKNRELCKGE
+57 YKVTGSKRELCTEKLWYSASNVIAKKGSFNGGSFHLMIPSS
-71 TLFYR
+71 TNVVDVSIFA
-76 SNGAY
+76 SNE
-81 LQQFL
+81 
-86 FNTGTFSVYADKTA
+86 TA
-100 SALNAFVY
+100 SGPTG
-108 SVNMASGNVSDT
+108 SS
-120 PLAMTSITI
+120 LAIISIPVIHNGTNGTS
-129 AHDGSNGDDGAS
+129 GAS

-149 GTNWHDG
+149 KTNWHDG
-156 FITGDVWMRQKLSTA
+156 FVTGDVWMRQKLNTDTA
-171 TTWSNKMRIVG
+171 WSDPMRIVG
-182 ERGPGGTNGSYTE
+182 EQGKPGTNGSYTE

-213 GVDNWYDMPIPTT
+213 GVETWHDMPIPTT

-243 NESSPAYTRIN
+243 NESSPAYTRLN

-279 GQKMGDCY
+279 GQKMGACY

-301 TGIVNGFVNC
+301 SGIVHGFVNC

-367 TVSSPDPSDWS
+367 TVSSPDPSDWN

-394 VKLDTNTVSADGKTG
+394 IKLDSNTVSADGKTG

-445 IGADGEALGAL
+445 IGADGEALDVL
-456 TGDTNSDIYGTI
+456 SGDKDSDIYGII
-468 TGNNLKEEDVYQIKF
+468 TGNGLKEENVYQIKF
-483 FWYSGPTVVA
+483 FWYSAPAALA

-524 VLRQGTEGERGSS
+524 VLRQGVDGERGSS

-582 YRCIQSYYSTGKSDL
+582 YRCIQSYYSTGKSDS
-597 RNTLG
+597 RNTVG
-602 SDEFAKYWDSAY
+602 SNDFAKYWDSAY

-643 EKNTGEIFGS
+643 DKNGDIFGS
-653 YRIPSGNGDDGV
+653 YRIPSGNGDNGV

-673 TGDGAPF
+673 TGGGAPF
-680 SVTKSGEIYSV
+680 SVTKSGEIHSV
-691 SGTIGGFKISE
+691 SGTIGGFRIGENGLGTSE
-702 NAIGSDQSGNMYL
+702 GSNMFL
-715 TNNYI
+715 MNEYI
-720 HFGIAKSIYNQDGHW
+720 HFGNFAALTDFDGYCIELGRKNNRCLTAVSATSSNNDIYEGGFFSVL
-735 VNLGKVDDCCLE
+735 VNKPMKFL
-747 IMSVA
+747 S
-752 SGSNTVN
+752 S
-759 VGGYV
+759 Y
-764 SVTLNTPRP
+764 
-773 KSEANF
+773 
-779 AAALRLECLWA
+779 AAALRLQCDWTA
-790 EGGAGTFDITNAKE
+790 DAGEIDMTKAFE
-804 GNHAILIDSG
+804 GNHAILIESG
-814 DVAGL
+814 DVAGI
-819 RPSFIRI
+819 RPSFVRI
-826 NSSLELSDYNYNIEC
+826 NKDLALSDYNFNVEC

-853 PSSPKW
+853 PASPKW

-868 GRGRVNFRSALGTN
+868 GRGRINFRSALGTN

-887 SDTDGK
+887 SDADGK
-893 TWYSGIRG
+893 TWYSGTRG

>member
-6 ATFHIASVVNGEDA
+6 ATFHISSVANGEDA

-30 TLSVDANGEWASGT
+30 SLLIDADGNWVVGT
-44 TIDKGYAKVTCSV
+44 TTSGRYAKVICSV
-57 YKITGKNRELCKGE
+57 YKVTGPKRELCTEKLWYSASNVIAKKGSFDGGSFHLMIPSS
-71 TLFYR
+71 TNVVDVSIFA
-76 SNGAY
+76 SNE
-81 LQQFL
+81 
-86 FNTGTFSVYADKTA
+86 TA
-100 SALNAFVY
+100 SGPTG
-108 SVNMASGNVSDT
+108 SS
-120 PLAMTSITI
+120 LAIISIPVI
-129 AHDGSNGDDGAS
+129 HNGTNGTAGAS

-149 GTNWHDG
+149 KTNWHDG
-156 FITGDVWMRQKLSTA
+156 FRAGDVWMRQKLSTD
-171 TTWSNKMRIVG
+171 TTWSDPMRIVG
-182 ERGPGGTNGSYTE
+182 EKGTDGSYTE

-203 ESVASSANSP
+203 ESVASSANPP
-213 GVDNWYDMPIPTT
+213 GVESWYDMPIPTT

-367 TVSSPDPSDWS
+367 AVSSPDPSDWS

-394 VKLDTNTVSADGKTG
+394 VKLDTNTVPADGKTG

-456 TGDTNSDIYGTI
+456 TGDANSDIYGTI
-468 TGNNLKEEDVYQIKF
+468 TGNNLKEEDVYQLKF

-493 NRYNYLQ
+493 NRYNYIQ

-524 VLRQGTEGERGSS
+524 VLRQGTDGERGSS

-560 GGNDEKFIDAVLLT
+560 GRNDEKFIDAVLLT

-643 EKNTGEIFGS
+643 DSTTGDIFGS
-653 YRIPSGNGDDGV
+653 YRIPSGNGDDNK

-673 TGDGAPF
+673 TGAGAPF

-691 SGTIGGFKISE
+691 SGTIGGFVIGK
-702 NAIGSDQSGNMYL
+702 NALGSSQGSNMFL
-715 TNNYI
+715 TNDYI
-720 HFGIAKSIYNQDGHW
+720 HFGNYAALTNYDGYCVDLGRRNQRCLTVVSSSSSDNDIY
-735 VNLGKVDDCCLE
+735 
-747 IMSVA
+747 
-752 SGSNTVN
+752 
-759 VGGYV
+759 VGGFF
-764 SVTLNTPRP
+764 SVLVNKPIA
-773 KSEANF
+773 SF
-779 AAALRLECLWA
+779 ATALHLQCDWTE
-790 EGGAGTFDITNAKE
+790 GAGNIDMTDALK
-804 GNHAILIDSG
+804 GNHAILIDAG

-819 RPSFIRI
+819 RTSFVRI
-826 NSSLELSDYNYNIEC
+826 NSNLKLSDYNYNIEC
-841 YNEENKPITLTL
+841 YNETSAITLTL
-853 PSSPKW
+853 PDSPKW

-868 GRGRVNFRSALGTN
+868 GKGQVNFKSSTNTN
-882 IHDLL
+882 IHDLN
-887 SDTDGK
+887 SNANGK
-893 TWYSGIRG
+893 AWYSGTLG
-901 QVTWFWYD
+901 QVSWFWYN
-909 GTEWMVR
+909 GSEWLVR
-916 YVNRQ
+916 YVNK

>member
-6 ATFHIASVVNGEDA
+6 ATFHISSVANGEDA
-20 VSYEIVPSTR
+20 VSYKIVPSTR
-30 TLSVDANGEWASGT
+30 SLLIDADGNWVVGT
-44 TIDKGYAKVTCSV
+44 TTSGRYAKVICSV
-57 YKITGKNRELCKGE
+57 YKVTGSKRELCTEKLWYSASNVIAKKGSFDE
-71 TLFYR
+71 GSFHLMIPSSTNVVDVSIFA
-76 SNGAY
+76 SNE
-81 LQQFL
+81 
-86 FNTGTFSVYADKTA
+86 TA
-100 SALNAFVY
+100 SGPTG
-108 SVNMASGNVSDT
+108 S
-120 PLAMTSITI
+120 PLAIISIPVI
-129 AHDGSNGDDGAS
+129 RNGTNGISGAS

-149 GTNWHDG
+149 STNWHDG
-156 FITGDVWMRQKLSTA
+156 FTPGDVWMRQKLSTD
-171 TTWSNKMRIVG
+171 TTWSGPMRIVG
-182 ERGPGGTNGSYTE
+182 ERGTNGSYTE

-213 GVDNWYDMPIPTT
+213 GVESWYDMPIPTT

-301 TGIVNGFVNC
+301 SGIVSGFVNC

-317 PGDSAVQ
+317 PGNSAVQ

-340 GTMTGVEGFTTSN
+340 GTMVDVEGFTTSN

-424 TGDKTENCSGVLDTL
+424 TGDKTENCSGVLDTF
-439 DFLIFP
+439 DFLIFL
-445 IGADGEALGAL
+445 IGADGEVLDSGVL

-468 TGNNLKEEDVYQIKF
+468 TGNGLKEEDVYQMKF
-483 FWYSGPTVVA
+483 FWYSAPTVVA
-493 NRYNYLQ
+493 NRYNYLKE
-500 ALKKT
+500 LKKT
-505 QGTPTSTMV
+505 QGSPTSVMPF
-514 ISVLASNTFT
+514 SVLASNTFT
-524 VLRQGTEGERGSS
+524 ILRQGVDGERGSS
-537 GAVWRQHRGFV
+537 GAVWRQHRDFV

-560 GGNDEKFIDAVLLT
+560 GGNDEKFIDAVLLVGT
-574 GASGKKTW
+574 SGKKTW
-582 YRCIQSYYSTGKSDL
+582 YRCIQSYYSTGKSDS
-597 RNTLG
+597 RNIVG
-602 SDEFAKYWDSAY
+602 SDQFAKYWDSAY

-627 ENAVINLL
+627 ENAKINLL

-643 EKNTGEIFGS
+643 DSTTGDIFGS
-653 YRIPSGNGDDGV
+653 YRMPSGNGDDNK
-665 YALWLGAA
+665 YALWLGAT
-673 TGDGAPF
+673 TGAGAPF

-691 SGTIGGFKISE
+691 SGTIGGFVIGK
-702 NAIGSDQSGNMYL
+702 NALGSSQGSNMFL
-715 TNNYI
+715 TNDYI
-720 HFGIAKSIYNQDGHW
+720 HFGNYAALTNYDGYCVDLGRRNQR
-735 VNLGKVDDCCLE
+735 CL
-747 IMSVA
+747 
-752 SGSNTVN
+752 TVVSSSSSDN
-759 VGGYV
+759 DVYVGGFF
-764 SVTLNTPRP
+764 SVLVNKPIA
-773 KSEANF
+773 SF
-779 AAALRLECLWA
+779 ATALRLQCDWTA
-790 EGGAGTFDITNAKE
+790 DAGDINMTNAIE

-814 DVAGL
+814 DVAGI
-819 RPSFIRI
+819 RPSFVRI
-826 NSSLELSDYNYNIEC
+826 NKDMALSDYNFNVEC
-841 YNEENKPITLTL
+841 YNETSAITLTL
-853 PSSPKW
+853 PASPKW
-859 GQHYVVIQR
+859 GQHYVFIQR
-868 GRGRVNFRSALGTN
+868 GNGHVNFKSALNTN
-882 IHDLL
+882 IHDLN
-887 SDTDGK
+887 SGANGK
-893 TWYSGIRG
+893 TWYSGTLG

-916 YVNRQ
+916 YVNR

>member
-6 ATFHIASVVNGEDA
+6 ATFHISSVANGEDA

-30 TLSVDANGEWASGT
+30 SLLIDADGNWVVGT
-44 TIDKGYAKVTCSV
+44 TTSGRYAKVICSV
-57 YKITGKNRELCKGE
+57 YKVTGPKRELCTEKLWYSASNVIAKKGSFDGGSFHLMIPSS
-71 TLFYR
+71 TNVVDVSIFA
-76 SNGAY
+76 SNE
-81 LQQFL
+81 
-86 FNTGTFSVYADKTA
+86 TA
-100 SALNAFVY
+100 SGPTG
-108 SVNMASGNVSDT
+108 SS
-120 PLAMTSITI
+120 LAIISIPVIHNGT
-129 AHDGSNGDDGAS
+129 DGTAGAS

-149 GTNWHDG
+149 KTNWHDG
-156 FITGDVWMRQKLSTA
+156 FTAGDVWMRQKLSTD
-171 TTWSNKMRIVG
+171 TTWSGPMRIVG
-182 ERGPGGTNGSYTE
+182 ERGTNGSYTE

-213 GVDNWYDMPIPTT
+213 GVESWYDMPIPTT

-268 SKPSSSALPSS
+268 SKTSSSALPSS

-301 TGIVNGFVNC
+301 SGIVNGFVNC

-324 YFYHMAWAT
+324 YFYHIAWAT

-424 TGDKTENCSGVLDTL
+424 TGDKTENCSGVLDTF
-439 DFLIFP
+439 DFLIFL
-445 IGADGEALGAL
+445 IGADGEVLDSGVL

-468 TGNNLKEEDVYQIKF
+468 TGNGLKEEDVYQMKF
-483 FWYSGPTVVA
+483 FWYSAPTVVA

-505 QGTPTSTMV
+505 QGSPTSVMPF
-514 ISVLASNTFT
+514 SVLASNTFT
-524 VLRQGTEGERGSS
+524 VLRQGVNGERGSS
-537 GAVWRQHRGFV
+537 GAVWRQHRDFV
-548 EASETATYKYEA
+548 EVSETATYKYEA
-560 GGNDEKFIDAVLLT
+560 GGNDEKFIDAVLLV

-582 YRCIQSYYSTGKSDL
+582 YRCIQSYYSTGKSDS
-597 RNTLG
+597 RNIVG

-627 ENAVINLL
+627 ENAKINLL

-643 EKNTGEIFGS
+643 DSTTGDIFGS
-653 YRIPSGNGDDGV
+653 YRIPSGNGDDNK
-665 YALWLGAA
+665 YALWLGAT
-673 TGDGAPF
+673 TGAGAPF

-691 SGTIGGFKISE
+691 SGTIGGFVIGK
-702 NAIGSDQSGNMYL
+702 NALGSSQGSNMFL
-715 TNNYI
+715 TNDYI
-720 HFGIAKSIYNQDGHW
+720 HFGNFAALTNFDGYCIELGRRNQRCLTAVSSSSSDNDIY
-735 VNLGKVDDCCLE
+735 
-747 IMSVA
+747 
-752 SGSNTVN
+752 
-759 VGGYV
+759 VGGFF
-764 SVTLNTPRP
+764 SVLVNRP
-773 KSEANF
+773 IASF
-779 AAALRLECLWA
+779 AAALHLQCDWTA
-790 EGGAGTFDITNAKE
+790 DAGEIDMTKALE
-804 GNHAILIDSG
+804 GNHAILIESG
-814 DVAGL
+814 DVAGI
-819 RPSFIRI
+819 RPSFVRI
-826 NSSLELSDYNYNIEC
+826 NKDMALSDYNFNVEC
-841 YNEENKPITLTL
+841 YNETSAITLTL
-853 PSSPKW
+853 PASPKW
-859 GQHYVVIQR
+859 GQHYVFIQR
-868 GRGRVNFRSALGTN
+868 GNGHVNFKSALNTN
-882 IHDLL
+882 IHDLN
-887 SDTDGK
+887 SGANGK
-893 TWYSGIRG
+893 TWYSGTLG

-916 YVNRQ
+916 YVNR

>member
-6 ATFHIASVVNGEDA
+6 ATFHISSVANGEDA

-30 TLSVDANGEWASGT
+30 SLLIDADGNWVVGT
-44 TIDKGYAKVTCSV
+44 TTSGRYAKVICSV
-57 YKITGKNRELCKGE
+57 YKVTGPKRELCTEKLWYSASNVIAKKGSFDGGSFHLMIPSS
-71 TLFYR
+71 TNVVDVSIFA
-76 SNGAY
+76 SNE
-81 LQQFL
+81 
-86 FNTGTFSVYADKTA
+86 TA
-100 SALNAFVY
+100 SGPTGSSLAIISI
-108 SVNMASGNVSDT
+108 SV
-120 PLAMTSITI
+120 I
-129 AHDGSNGDDGAS
+129 HNGTNGTAGAS

-149 GTNWHDG
+149 KTNWHDG
-156 FITGDVWMRQKLSTA
+156 FTAGDVWMRQKLSTD
-171 TTWSNKMRIVG
+171 TTWSAPMRIVG
-182 ERGPGGTNGSYTE
+182 EKGDDGTNGSYTE

-213 GVDNWYDMPIPTT
+213 GVESWYDMPIPTT

-394 VKLDTNTVSADGKTG
+394 VKLDTNTVPADGKTG

-456 TGDTNSDIYGTI
+456 TGDANSDIYGTI

-524 VLRQGTEGERGSS
+524 VLRQGVDGERGSS

-560 GGNDEKFIDAVLLT
+560 GGNDEKFIDAVLLV

-627 ENAVINLL
+627 ENAKINLL

-643 EKNTGEIFGS
+643 DSTTGDIFGS
-653 YRIPSGNGDDGV
+653 YRIPSGNGDDNK

-691 SGTIGGFKISE
+691 SGTIGGFVIGK
-702 NAIGSDQSGNMYL
+702 NALGSSQGSNMFL
-715 TNNYI
+715 TNDYI
-720 HFGIAKSIYNQDGHW
+720 HFGNYAALTNFDGYCVDLGRRNQRCLTVVSSSSSDNNIY
-735 VNLGKVDDCCLE
+735 
-747 IMSVA
+747 
-752 SGSNTVN
+752 
-759 VGGYV
+759 VGGFF
-764 SVTLNTPRP
+764 SVLVNKPIA
-773 KSEANF
+773 SF
-779 AAALRLECLWA
+779 AAALHLRCDWTA
-790 EGGAGTFDITNAKE
+790 DAGDIDMTEALK
-804 GNHAILIDSG
+804 GNHAILIEAG
-814 DVAGL
+814 DVAGI
-819 RPSFIRI
+819 RPSFVRI
-826 NSSLELSDYNYNIEC
+826 NSNKELTSYNFNVEC
-841 YNEENKPITLTL
+841 YNETSAITLTL
-853 PSSPKW
+853 PDSPKW
-859 GQHYVVIQR
+859 GQHYVIIQR
-868 GRGRVNFRSALGTN
+868 GKGNVNFKSSHDTN
-882 IHDLL
+882 IHDLNANA
-887 SDTDGK
+887 DGK
-893 TWYSGIRG
+893 IWYSGTPG
-901 QVTWFWYD
+901 QVNWFWYN
-909 GTEWMVR
+909 GSEWLVR
-916 YVNRQ
+916 YVNK

>member
-6 ATFHIASVVNGEDA
+6 ATFHISSVANGEDA

-30 TLSVDANGEWASGT
+30 SLLIDADGNWVVGT
-44 TIDKGYAKVTCSV
+44 TTSGRYAKVICSV
-57 YKITGKNRELCKGE
+57 YKVTGPKRELCTEKLWYSASNVIAKKGSFDGGSFHLMIPSS
-71 TLFYR
+71 TNVVDVSIFA
-76 SNGAY
+76 SNE
-81 LQQFL
+81 
-86 FNTGTFSVYADKTA
+86 TA
-100 SALNAFVY
+100 SGPTG
-108 SVNMASGNVSDT
+108 SS
-120 PLAMTSITI
+120 LAIISIPVI
-129 AHDGSNGDDGAS
+129 HNGTNGTAGAS

-149 GTNWHDG
+149 KTNWHDG
-156 FITGDVWMRQKLSTA
+156 FTAGDVWMRQKLSTD
-171 TTWSNKMRIVG
+171 TTWSDPMRIVG
-182 ERGPGGTNGSYTE
+182 ERGTDGSYTE

-213 GVDNWYDMPIPTT
+213 GVESWYDMPIPTT

-254 GKDGNNGTSVNIKG
+254 GKDGNNGISVNIKG

-279 GQKMGDCY
+279 DQKMGDCY
-287 LINGELWVYTGETG
+287 LVNGELWVYTGETG

-367 TVSSPDPSDWS
+367 AVSSPDPSDWS

-424 TGDKTENCSGVLDTL
+424 TGDKTEDCSGVLDTL

-456 TGDTNSDIYGTI
+456 TGDANSDIYGTI
-468 TGNNLKEEDVYQIKF
+468 TGNNLKEEDVYQLKF
-483 FWYSGPTVVA
+483 FWYLGPTVVA

-524 VLRQGTEGERGSS
+524 VLRQGVDGERGSS

-643 EKNTGEIFGS
+643 DKTGNIFGS
-653 YRIPSGNGDDGV
+653 YRIPSGNGDDKK

-673 TGDGAPF
+673 IGDGAPF

-691 SGTIGGFKISE
+691 SGTIGGFKIGKNGLGTSQD
-702 NAIGSDQSGNMYL
+702 SNMFL
-715 TNNYI
+715 TNEFI
-720 HFGIAKSIYNQDGHW
+720 HFGNYAALTNYDGYCVDLGRRNQR
-735 VNLGKVDDCCLE
+735 CL
-747 IMSVA
+747 
-752 SGSNTVN
+752 TVVSSSSSDN
-759 VGGYV
+759 DVYVGGFF
-764 SVTLNTPRP
+764 SVLVNRP
-773 KSEANF
+773 IASF
-779 AAALRLECLWA
+779 ATALHLQCDWTE
-790 EGGAGTFDITNAKE
+790 GAGNIDMTEALK
-804 GNHAILIDSG
+804 GNHAILIEAG
-814 DVAGL
+814 DVAGI
-819 RPSFIRI
+819 RPSFVRI
-826 NSSLELSDYNYNIEC
+826 NSNKELTSYNFNVEC
-841 YNEENKPITLTL
+841 YNETSAITLTL
-853 PSSPKW
+853 PDSPKW
-859 GQHYVVIQR
+859 GQHYVIIQR
-868 GRGRVNFRSALGTN
+868 GKGNVNFKSSHDTN
-882 IHDLL
+882 IHDLNANAN
-887 SDTDGK
+887 GK
-893 TWYSGIRG
+893 TWYSGTLG
-901 QVTWFWYD
+901 QVSWFWYN
-909 GTEWMVR
+909 GSEWLVR
-916 YVNRQ
+916 YVNR

>member
-6 ATFHIASVVNGEDA
+6 GTFNISSVANGEDA

-30 TLSVDANGEWASGT
+30 SLLIDADGNWVVGT
-44 TIDKGYAKVTCSV
+44 TISGRYAKVICSV
-57 YKITGKNRELCKGE
+57 YKVTGSKRELCTEKLWYSASNVIAKKGSFDGGSFHLMIPSS
-71 TLFYR
+71 TNVVDVSIFA
-76 SNGAY
+76 SNE
-81 LQQFL
+81 
-86 FNTGTFSVYADKTA
+86 TA
-100 SALNAFVY
+100 SGPTGSSLAIISIPVIHNGT
-108 SVNMASGNVSDT
+108 NGMA
-120 PLAMTSITI
+120 
-129 AHDGSNGDDGAS
+129 GAS

-149 GTNWHDG
+149 KTNWHDG
-156 FITGDVWMRQKLSTA
+156 FRAGDVWMRQKLSTD
-171 TTWSNKMRIVG
+171 TTWSDPMRIVG
-182 ERGPGGTNGSYTE
+182 EKGTDGSYTE

-213 GVDNWYDMPIPTT
+213 GVENWYDMPIPTT

-243 NESSPAYTRIN
+243 NESSPAYTRLN

-301 TGIVNGFVNC
+301 SGIVHGFVNC

-324 YFYHMAWAT
+324 YFYHIAWAT

-367 TVSSPDPSDWS
+367 TVSSPDPSDWN

-394 VKLDTNTVSADGKTG
+394 IKLDSNTVSADGKTG

-445 IGADGEALGAL
+445 IGADGEALGVL
-456 TGDTNSDIYGTI
+456 SGDKDSDIYGII
-468 TGNNLKEEDVYQIKF
+468 TGNGLKEENVYQIKF
-483 FWYSGPTVVA
+483 FWYSGPAAVA

-524 VLRQGTEGERGSS
+524 VLRQGVDGERGSS

-548 EASETATYKYEA
+548 EASEMATYKYEA

-582 YRCIQSYYSTGKSDL
+582 YRCIQSYYSTGKSDS
-597 RNTLG
+597 RNTVG
-602 SDEFAKYWDSAY
+602 SNDFAKYWDSAY

-643 EKNTGEIFGS
+643 DKNGDIFGS

-665 YALWLGAA
+665 YALWLGAT
-673 TGDGAPF
+673 TGGGAPF

-691 SGTIGGFKISE
+691 SGTIGGFRIGKNGLGTSE
-702 NAIGSDQSGNMYL
+702 GSNMFL
-715 TNNYI
+715 ENDYI
-720 HFGIAKSIYNQDGHW
+720 HFGNFAALSNFDGYCIELGRRNQRCLTAVSSSSSDNDIY
-735 VNLGKVDDCCLE
+735 
-747 IMSVA
+747 
-752 SGSNTVN
+752 
-759 VGGYV
+759 VGGFFSILV
-764 SVTLNTPRP
+764 NRP
-773 KSEANF
+773 ISSF
-779 AAALRLECLWA
+779 AAALHLQCDWTVD
-790 EGGAGTFDITNAKE
+790 AGEIDMTEALR
-804 GNHAILIDSG
+804 GNHAILIESG
-814 DVAGL
+814 DVAGI
-819 RPSFIRI
+819 RPSFVRI
-826 NSSLELSDYNYNIEC
+826 NKDLALSDYNFNVEC

-853 PSSPKW
+853 PASPKW

-868 GRGRVNFRSALGTN
+868 GRGRINFRSALGTN

-887 SDTDGK
+887 SDADGK
-893 TWYSGIRG
+893 TWYSGTRG

-916 YVNRQ
+916 YVDRQ

>member
-6 ATFHIASVVNGEDA
+6 ATFHISSVANGEDA

-30 TLSVDANGEWASGT
+30 SLLIDADGNWVVGT
-44 TIDKGYAKVTCSV
+44 TTSGRYAKVICSV
-57 YKITGKNRELCKGE
+57 YKVTGPKRELCTEKLWYSASNVIAKKGSFDGGSFHLMIPSS
-71 TLFYR
+71 TNVVDVSIFA
-76 SNGAY
+76 SNE
-81 LQQFL
+81 
-86 FNTGTFSVYADKTA
+86 TA
-100 SALNAFVY
+100 SGPTG
-108 SVNMASGNVSDT
+108 SS
-120 PLAMTSITI
+120 LAIISIPVIHNGT
-129 AHDGSNGDDGAS
+129 DGTAGAS

-149 GTNWHDG
+149 KTNWHDG
-156 FITGDVWMRQKLSTA
+156 FTAGDVWMRQKLSTD
-171 TTWSNKMRIVG
+171 TTWSGPMRIVG
-182 ERGPGGTNGSYTE
+182 ERGTNGSYTE

-213 GVDNWYDMPIPTT
+213 GVESWYDMPIPTT

-268 SKPSSSALPSS
+268 SKTSSSALPSS

-301 TGIVNGFVNC
+301 SGIVNGFVNC

-324 YFYHMAWAT
+324 YFYHIAWAT

-424 TGDKTENCSGVLDTL
+424 TGDKTENCSGVLDTF
-439 DFLIFP
+439 DFLIFL
-445 IGADGEALGAL
+445 IGADGEVLDSGVL

-468 TGNNLKEEDVYQIKF
+468 TGNGLKEEDVYQMKF
-483 FWYSGPTVVA
+483 FWYSAPTVVA

-505 QGTPTSTMV
+505 QGSPTSVMPF
-514 ISVLASNTFT
+514 SVLASNTFT
-524 VLRQGTEGERGSS
+524 VLRQGVDGERGSS

-582 YRCIQSYYSTGKSDL
+582 YRCIQSYYSTGKSDS
-597 RNTLG
+597 RNIVG
-602 SDEFAKYWDSAY
+602 SSEFAKYWDSAY

-627 ENAVINLL
+627 ENAKINLL

-643 EKNTGEIFGS
+643 DSTTGEIFGS
-653 YRIPSGNGDDGV
+653 YRIPSKNGDDGG

-673 TGDGAPF
+673 TGGGAPF
-680 SVTKSGEIYSV
+680 SVTKSGEIYST
-691 SGTIGGFKISE
+691 SGTIGGFRIGEYGLGTSE
-702 NAIGSDQSGNMYL
+702 GSNMFL
-715 TNNYI
+715 KNDYI
-720 HFGIAKSIYNQDGHW
+720 HFGNFAALTNFDGYCIELGRRNQRCLTAVSSSSGDNDIY
-735 VNLGKVDDCCLE
+735 
-747 IMSVA
+747 
-752 SGSNTVN
+752 
-759 VGGYV
+759 VGGFF
-764 SVTLNTPRP
+764 SVLVNRP
-773 KSEANF
+773 IASF
-779 AAALRLECLWA
+779 AAALHLQCDWTID
-790 EGGAGTFDITNAKE
+790 AGEIDMTKALE
-804 GNHAILIDSG
+804 GNHAILIESG
-814 DVAGL
+814 DVAGI
-819 RPSFIRI
+819 RPSFVRI
-826 NSSLELSDYNYNIEC
+826 NKDLALSDYNFNVEC
-841 YNEENKPITLTL
+841 YNETSTITLTL
-853 PSSPKW
+853 PVSPKW

-868 GRGRVNFRSALGTN
+868 GNGRINFKSAHNTN
-882 IHDLL
+882 IHDLVNGK
-887 SDTDGK
+887 DGK
-893 TWYSGIRG
+893 TWYSGTLG
-901 QVTWFWYD
+901 QVTWFWYN

-916 YVNRQ
+916 YVNR

>member
-6 ATFHIASVVNGEDA
+6 GTFNISSVANGEDA
-20 VSYEIVPSTR
+20 ISYEIVPSTR
-30 TLSVDANGEWASGT
+30 SLLIDADGNWVVGT
-44 TIDKGYAKVTCSV
+44 TISGRYAKVICSV
-57 YKITGKNRELCKGE
+57 YKVTGSKRELCTEKLWYSASNVIAKKGSFNGGSFHLMIPSS
-71 TLFYR
+71 TNVVDVSIFA
-76 SNGAY
+76 SNE
-81 LQQFL
+81 
-86 FNTGTFSVYADKTA
+86 TA
-100 SALNAFVY
+100 SGPTG
-108 SVNMASGNVSDT
+108 SS
-120 PLAMTSITI
+120 LAIISIPVI
-129 AHDGSNGDDGAS
+129 HNGTNGTAGAS

-149 GTNWHDG
+149 KTNWHDG
-156 FITGDVWMRQKLSTA
+156 FRAGDVWMRQKLSTD
-171 TTWSNKMRIVG
+171 TTWSDPMRIVG
-182 ERGPGGTNGSYTE
+182 EKGTDGSYTE

-213 GVDNWYDMPIPTT
+213 GVENWYDMPIPTT

-243 NESSPAYTRIN
+243 NESSPAYTRLN

-301 TGIVNGFVNC
+301 SGIVHGFVNC

-324 YFYHMAWAT
+324 YFYHIAWAT

-367 TVSSPDPSDWS
+367 TVSSPDPSDWN

-394 VKLDTNTVSADGKTG
+394 IKLDSNTVSADGKTG

-445 IGADGEALGAL
+445 IGADGEALGVL
-456 TGDTNSDIYGTI
+456 SGDKDSDIYGII
-468 TGNNLKEEDVYQIKF
+468 TGNGLKEENVYQIKF
-483 FWYSGPTVVA
+483 FWYSGPAAVA

-524 VLRQGTEGERGSS
+524 VLRQGVDGERGSS

-582 YRCIQSYYSTGKSDL
+582 YRCIQSYYSTGKSDS
-597 RNTLG
+597 RNTVG
-602 SDEFAKYWDSAY
+602 SNDFAKYWDSAY

-643 EKNTGEIFGS
+643 DKNGDIFGS

-673 TGDGAPF
+673 TGGGAPF

-691 SGTIGGFKISE
+691 SGTIGGFRIGENGLGTSE
-702 NAIGSDQSGNMYL
+702 GSNMFL
-715 TNNYI
+715 MNEYI
-720 HFGIAKSIYNQDGHW
+720 HFGNFAALTNFDGYCIELGRRNNRCLTAVSATSSNNDIYEGGFFSVL
-735 VNLGKVDDCCLE
+735 VNKPMKFL
-747 IMSVA
+747 S
-752 SGSNTVN
+752 S
-759 VGGYV
+759 Y
-764 SVTLNTPRP
+764 
-773 KSEANF
+773 
-779 AAALRLECLWA
+779 AAALRLQCDWTA
-790 EGGAGTFDITNAKE
+790 DAGEIDMTKAFE
-804 GNHAILIDSG
+804 GNHAILIESG
-814 DVAGL
+814 DVAGI
-819 RPSFIRI
+819 RPSFVRI
-826 NSSLELSDYNYNIEC
+826 NKDLALSDYNFNVEC

-853 PSSPKW
+853 PVSPKW

-868 GRGRVNFRSALGTN
+868 GRGRINFRSALGTN

-887 SDTDGK
+887 SDADGK
-893 TWYSGIRG
+893 TWYSGTRG

>member
-6 ATFHIASVVNGEDA
+6 GTFNISSVANGEDA

-30 TLSVDANGEWASGT
+30 SLLIEASGNWADGT
-44 TIDKGYAKVTCSV
+44 TTSERYAKITCSV
-57 YKITGKNRELCKGE
+57 YKVVGSQRELCIEKLYYVADGAFIKSFAFDKGVF
-71 TLFYR
+71 TLLIPR
-76 SNGAY
+76 SA
-81 LQQFL
+81 
-86 FNTGTFSVYADKTA
+86 TVVDVSVFARDKTT
-100 SALNAFVY
+100 NKPI
-108 SVNMASGNVSDT
+108 GD
-120 PLAMTSITI
+120 PLAMISIPIIRNGANGTNGTS
-129 AHDGSNGDDGAS
+129 GAS

-149 GTNWHDG
+149 NTNWHDG
-156 FITGDVWMRQKLSTA
+156 FTPGDVWMRQKLSTD
-171 TTWSNKMRIVG
+171 TIWSGSMRIVG
-182 ERGPGGTNGSYTE
+182 EPGKSGTNGSYTE
-195 YSYGISEK
+195 YSFGISAT
-203 ESVASSANSP
+203 ESVASSAISP
-213 GVDNWYDMPIPTT
+213 GVETWHDMPIPTT

-243 NESSPAYTRIN
+243 NESKPAYTRLN

-301 TGIVNGFVNC
+301 SGIVHGFVNC

-367 TVSSPDPSDWS
+367 TVSSPDPSDWN

-394 VKLDTNTVSADGKTG
+394 IKLDSNTVSADGKTG

-424 TGDKTENCSGVLDTL
+424 TGDKTENCSGILDTL

-445 IGADGEALGAL
+445 IGADGEALGVL
-456 TGDTNSDIYGTI
+456 SGDKDSDIYGTI
-468 TGNNLKEEDVYQIKF
+468 TGNGLKEENVYQIKF
-483 FWYSGPTVVA
+483 FWYSGPAAVA

-500 ALKKT
+500 ALKET

-524 VLRQGTEGERGSS
+524 VLRQGVDGERGSS
-537 GAVWRQHRGFV
+537 GAVWRHHRGFV

-582 YRCIQSYYSTGKSDL
+582 YRCIQSYYSTGKSDS
-597 RNTLG
+597 RNILG
-602 SDEFAKYWDSAY
+602 SSEFTKYWDSAY

-622 DFFLS
+622 DLFLS

-643 EKNTGEIFGS
+643 DKNGQIFGS
-653 YRIPSGNGDDGV
+653 YRIPSKNGDDGV

-673 TGDGAPF
+673 TGGNAPF
-680 SVTKSGEIYSV
+680 SVTKSGEIYST
-691 SGTIGGFKISE
+691 SGTIGGFRIGKYGLGTSE
-702 NAIGSDQSGNMYL
+702 GSNMFL
-715 TNNYI
+715 KNDYI
-720 HFGIAKSIYNQDGHW
+720 HFG
-735 VNLGKVDDCCLE
+735 
-747 IMSVA
+747 
-752 SGSNTVN
+752 
-759 VGGYV
+759 
-764 SVTLNTPRP
+764 
-773 KSEANF
+773 NF
-779 AAALRLECLWA
+779 AALIDFDGYCIELGRKNQRCLTAISCSSDGNDIYEGGFFSVLVNRPIADYAAALHLECDWTVD
-790 EGGAGTFDITNAKE
+790 AGEIDMTDAYK
-804 GNHAILIDSG
+804 GNHAILIKSG
-814 DVAGL
+814 DVAGI
-819 RPSFIRI
+819 RPSFVRI
-826 NSSLELSDYNYNIEC
+826 NKDLELSDYNFNVEC
-841 YNEENKPITLTL
+841 YNETSAITLTL
-853 PSSPKW
+853 PASPKW

-868 GRGRVNFRSALGTN
+868 GNGRINFKSALYTN
-882 IHDLL
+882 IHDLNNGK
-887 SDTDGK
+887 DGK
-893 TWYSGIRG
+893 TWYSGTRG

-916 YVNRQ
+916 YVNR

>member
-6 ATFHIASVVNGEDA
+6 ATFHISSVANGEDA

-30 TLSVDANGEWASGT
+30 SLLIDADGNWVVGT
-44 TIDKGYAKVTCSV
+44 TTSGRYAKVICSV
-57 YKITGKNRELCKGE
+57 YKVTGPKRELCTEKLWYSASNVIAKKGSFDGGSFHLMIPSS
-71 TLFYR
+71 TNVVDVSIFA
-76 SNGAY
+76 SNE
-81 LQQFL
+81 
-86 FNTGTFSVYADKTA
+86 TA
-100 SALNAFVY
+100 SGPTG
-108 SVNMASGNVSDT
+108 SS
-120 PLAMTSITI
+120 LAIISIPMIHNGT
-129 AHDGSNGDDGAS
+129 DGTAGAS

-149 GTNWHDG
+149 KTNWHDG
-156 FITGDVWMRQKLSTA
+156 FTAGDVWMRQKLSTD
-171 TTWSNKMRIVG
+171 TIWSGPMRIVG
-182 ERGPGGTNGSYTE
+182 ERGTNGSYTE

-213 GVDNWYDMPIPTT
+213 GVESWYDMPIPTT
-226 KDKPYLWMRVI
+226 KEKPYLWMMVV

-243 NESSPAYTRIN
+243 NRTNPAYTRIN

-424 TGDKTENCSGVLDTL
+424 TGDKTENCSGVLDTF
-439 DFLIFP
+439 DFLIFL
-445 IGADGEALGAL
+445 IGADGEVLDSGVL

-468 TGNNLKEEDVYQIKF
+468 TGNGLKEEDVYQMKF
-483 FWYSGPTVVA
+483 FWYSAPTVVA
-493 NRYNYLQ
+493 NRYNYLKE
-500 ALKKT
+500 LKKT
-505 QGTPTSTMV
+505 QGSPTSVMPF
-514 ISVLASNTFT
+514 SVLASNTFT
-524 VLRQGTEGERGSS
+524 VLRQGVDGERGSS
-537 GAVWRQHRGFV
+537 GAVWRQHRDFV

-582 YRCIQSYYSTGKSDL
+582 YRCIQSYYSTGKSDS
-597 RNTLG
+597 RNIVG
-602 SDEFAKYWDSAY
+602 SDQFAKYWDSAY

-627 ENAVINLL
+627 ENAKINLL

-643 EKNTGEIFGS
+643 DSTTGDIFGS
-653 YRIPSGNGDDGV
+653 YRIPSGNGDDNK

-691 SGTIGGFKISE
+691 SGTIGGFVIGK
-702 NAIGSDQSGNMYL
+702 NALGSSQGSNMFL
-715 TNNYI
+715 TNDYI
-720 HFGIAKSIYNQDGHW
+720 HFGNYAALTNYDGYCVDLGRRNQR
-735 VNLGKVDDCCLE
+735 CL
-747 IMSVA
+747 
-752 SGSNTVN
+752 TVVSSSSSDN
-759 VGGYV
+759 EVYVGGFF
-764 SVTLNTPRP
+764 SVLVNKPIA
-773 KSEANF
+773 SF
-779 AAALRLECLWA
+779 AAALHLQCDWTA
-790 EGGAGTFDITNAKE
+790 DAGEIDMTKALE
-804 GNHAILIDSG
+804 GNHAILIESG
-814 DVAGL
+814 DVAGI
-819 RPSFIRI
+819 RPSFVRI
-826 NSSLELSDYNYNIEC
+826 NKDMALSDYNFNVEC
-841 YNEENKPITLTL
+841 YNETSAITLTL
-853 PSSPKW
+853 PASPKW
-859 GQHYVVIQR
+859 GQHYVFIQR
-868 GRGRVNFRSALGTN
+868 GNGHVNFKSALNTN
-882 IHDLL
+882 IHDLN
-887 SDTDGK
+887 SGANGK
-893 TWYSGIRG
+893 TWYSGTLG

-916 YVNRQ
+916 YVNR

>member
-6 ATFHIASVVNGEDA
+6 ATFNISSVANGEDA

-44 TIDKGYAKVTCSV
+44 TIEKGYAKVSCSV

-86 FNTGTFSVYADKTA
+86 FNTDTFSVYADKTA

-120 PLAMTSITI
+120 PLAMTSIAI

-149 GTNWHDG
+149 GKNWHDG

-171 TTWSNKMRIVG
+171 TTWSDKMRIVG
-182 ERGPGGTNGSYTE
+182 ERGIPGTNGSYTE

-226 KDKPYLWMRVI
+226 EDKPYLWMMVI

-243 NESSPAYTRIN
+243 NESKPAYTRIN
-254 GKDGNNGTSVNIKG
+254 GKDGANGTSVNIKG

-311 GNIKGE
+311 GNIKGK

-394 VKLDTNTVSADGKTG
+394 IKLDTNTVSADGKTG

-456 TGDTNSDIYGTI
+456 TGDANSDIYGTI

-524 VLRQGTEGERGSS
+524 VLRQGVDGERGSS

-548 EASETATYKYEA
+548 EASETETYKYEA

-627 ENAVINLL
+627 ENAVVNLL

-643 EKNTGEIFGS
+643 DSTTGDIFGS
-653 YRIPSGNGDDGV
+653 YRIPSGNGDDKK

-673 TGDGAPF
+673 TGAGAPF

-691 SGTIGGFKISE
+691 SGTIGGFKIGTNGLGTS
-702 NAIGSDQSGNMYL
+702 NGSNMFL
-715 TNNYI
+715 MNEFI
-720 HFGIAKSIYNQDGHW
+720 HFGNYAALTNYDGYCVDLGRRNQR
-735 VNLGKVDDCCLE
+735 CL
-747 IMSVA
+747 
-752 SGSNTVN
+752 TVVSSSSSDN
-759 VGGYV
+759 DVYVGGFF
-764 SVTLNTPRP
+764 SVLVNRP
-773 KSEANF
+773 IASF
-779 AAALRLECLWA
+779 ATALHLQCDWTE
-790 EGGAGTFDITNAKE
+790 GAGNIDMTEALK
-804 GNHAILIDSG
+804 GNHAILIEAG
-814 DVAGL
+814 DVAGI
-819 RPSFIRI
+819 RPSFVRI
-826 NSSLELSDYNYNIEC
+826 NSNKELTSYNFNVEC
-841 YNEENKPITLTL
+841 YNETSAITLTL
-853 PSSPKW
+853 PASPKW

-868 GRGRVNFRSALGTN
+868 NKGRVTFRSSTNTN
-882 IHDLL
+882 IHDLNNNTDVKTWN
-887 SDTDGK
+887 SDTL
-893 TWYSGIRG
+893 G
-901 QVTWFWYD
+901 QVTWFWYN
-909 GTEWMVR
+909 GTEWLVR
-916 YVNRQ
+916 YVNR

>member
-6 ATFHIASVVNGEDA
+6 GTFNISSVANGEDA

-30 TLSVDANGEWASGT
+30 SLLIDADGNWVVGT
-44 TIDKGYAKVTCSV
+44 TISGRYAKVICSV
-57 YKITGKNRELCKGE
+57 YKVTGSKRELCTEKLWYSASNVIAKKGSFNE
-71 TLFYR
+71 GSFHLMIPSSTNVVDVSIFA
-76 SNGAY
+76 SNE
-81 LQQFL
+81 
-86 FNTGTFSVYADKTA
+86 TA
-100 SALNAFVY
+100 SGPTG
-108 SVNMASGNVSDT
+108 SS
-120 PLAMTSITI
+120 LAIISIPVI
-129 AHDGSNGDDGAS
+129 HNGTNGTAGAS

-149 GTNWHDG
+149 KTNWHDG
-156 FITGDVWMRQKLSTA
+156 FRAGDVWMRQKLSTD
-171 TTWSNKMRIVG
+171 TTWSDPMRIVG
-182 ERGPGGTNGSYTE
+182 EKGTDGSYTE

-213 GVDNWYDMPIPTT
+213 GVENWYDMPIPTT

-243 NESSPAYTRIN
+243 NESSPAYTRLN

-287 LINGELWVYTGETG
+287 LIDGELWVYTGETG
-301 TGIVNGFVNC
+301 SGIVHGFVNC

-367 TVSSPDPSDWS
+367 TVSSPDPSDWN

-394 VKLDTNTVSADGKTG
+394 IKLDSNTVSADGKTG

-445 IGADGEALGAL
+445 IGADGEALDVL
-456 TGDTNSDIYGTI
+456 SGDKDSDIYGII
-468 TGNNLKEEDVYQIKF
+468 TGNGLKEENVYQIKF
-483 FWYSGPTVVA
+483 FWYSAPAALA

-524 VLRQGTEGERGSS
+524 VLRQGVDGERGSS

-582 YRCIQSYYSTGKSDL
+582 YRCIQSYYSTGKSDS
-597 RNTLG
+597 RNTVG
-602 SDEFAKYWDSAY
+602 SNDFAKYWDSAY

-643 EKNTGEIFGS
+643 DKNGDIFGS
-653 YRIPSGNGDDGV
+653 YRIPSGNGDNGV

-673 TGDGAPF
+673 TGGGAPF

-691 SGTIGGFKISE
+691 SGTIGGFR
-702 NAIGSDQSGNMYL
+702 IGEYGLGTSKGSNMFL
-715 TNNYI
+715 MNEYI
-720 HFGIAKSIYNQDGHW
+720 HFGNFAALTDFDGYCIELGRKNQRCLTAVSSSSSDNDIY
-735 VNLGKVDDCCLE
+735 
-747 IMSVA
+747 
-752 SGSNTVN
+752 
-759 VGGYV
+759 VGGFFSILV
-764 SVTLNTPRP
+764 NRP
-773 KSEANF
+773 ISSF
-779 AAALRLECLWA
+779 AAALHLQCDWTA
-790 EGGAGTFDITNAKE
+790 DAGEIDMTKALE
-804 GNHAILIDSG
+804 GNHAILIESG
-814 DVAGL
+814 DVAGI
-819 RPSFIRI
+819 RPSFVRI
-826 NSSLELSDYNYNIEC
+826 NKDLALSDYNFNVEC

-853 PSSPKW
+853 PASPKW

-868 GRGRVNFRSALGTN
+868 GRGRINFRSALGTN
-882 IHDLL
+882 IHDLN
-887 SDTDGK
+887 SNADGK
-893 TWYSGIRG
+893 TWYSGTLG
-901 QVTWFWYD
+901 QVTWFWYN
-909 GTEWMVR
+909 GTEWLVR
-916 YVNRQ
+916 YVNR

>member
-6 ATFHIASVVNGEDA
+6 GTFNISSVANGEDA

-30 TLSVDANGEWASGT
+30 SLLIEANGNWADGT
-44 TIDKGYAKVTCSV
+44 TTSEGNAKITCSV
-57 YKITGKNRELCKGE
+57 YKVVGSRRELCIEKLYYVADGAFIKSFAFDKGVF
-71 TLFYR
+71 TLLIPR
-76 SNGAY
+76 SA
-81 LQQFL
+81 
-86 FNTGTFSVYADKTA
+86 TVVDVSVFARDKTT
-100 SALNAFVY
+100 NKPI
-108 SVNMASGNVSDT
+108 GD
-120 PLAMTSITI
+120 PLAMISIPIIHNGANGTNGTS
-129 AHDGSNGDDGAS
+129 GAS

-149 GTNWHDG
+149 NTNWHDG
-156 FITGDVWMRQKLSTA
+156 FTPGDVWMRQKLSTD
-171 TTWSNKMRIVG
+171 TIWSGSMRIVG
-182 ERGPGGTNGSYTE
+182 EPGKSGANGSYTE
-195 YSYGISEK
+195 YSFGISAT
-203 ESVASSANSP
+203 ESVISSAISP
-213 GVDNWYDMPIPTT
+213 GVETWHDMPIPTT

-237 KVDEKG
+237 KVDKKG
-243 NESSPAYTRIN
+243 NESDPAYSRLN

-301 TGIVNGFVNC
+301 SGIVNGFVNC

-317 PGDSAVQ
+317 PGNSAVQ

-394 VKLDTNTVSADGKTG
+394 IKLDSNTVSADGKTG

-424 TGDKTENCSGVLDTL
+424 TGDKTENCSGILDTL

-445 IGADGEALGAL
+445 IGADGEALGVL
-456 TGDTNSDIYGTI
+456 SGDKDSDIYGTI
-468 TGNNLKEEDVYQIKF
+468 TGNGLKEENVYQIKF
-483 FWYSGPTVVA
+483 FWYSGPAAVA

-505 QGTPTSTMV
+505 QGTPTSNMV

-524 VLRQGTEGERGSS
+524 VLRQGVDGERGSS

-582 YRCIQSYYSTGKSDL
+582 YRCIQSYYSTGKSDS
-597 RNTLG
+597 RNIVG
-602 SDEFAKYWDSAY
+602 SSEFAKYWDSAY

-627 ENAVINLL
+627 ENAKINLL

-643 EKNTGEIFGS
+643 DSTTGEIFGS
-653 YRIPSGNGDDGV
+653 YRIPSGNGDDGG

-673 TGDGAPF
+673 TGAGAPF
-680 SVTKSGEIYSV
+680 SVTKSGEIYST
-691 SGTIGGFKISE
+691 SGTIGGFRIGEYGLGTSE
-702 NAIGSDQSGNMYL
+702 GSNMFL
-715 TNNYI
+715 KNDYI
-720 HFGIAKSIYNQDGHW
+720 HFGNFAALTNFDGYCIE
-735 VNLGKVDDCCLE
+735 LGKRNQRCLTAVSSSSSDND
-747 IMSVA
+747 IY
-752 SGSNTVN
+752 
-759 VGGYV
+759 VGGFF
-764 SVTLNTPRP
+764 SVLVNRP
-773 KSEANF
+773 IASF
-779 AAALRLECLWA
+779 AAALHLQCDWTID
-790 EGGAGTFDITNAKE
+790 AGEIDMTKALE
-804 GNHAILIDSG
+804 GNHAILIESG
-814 DVAGL
+814 DVAGI
-819 RPSFIRI
+819 RPSFVRI
-826 NSSLELSDYNYNIEC
+826 NKDLALSDYNFNVEC
-841 YNEENKPITLTL
+841 YNETGAITLTL
-853 PSSPKW
+853 PASPKW

-868 GRGRVNFRSALGTN
+868 GNGHVNFKSALNTN
-882 IHDLL
+882 IHDLNNGK
-887 SDTDGK
+887 DGK
-893 TWYSGIRG
+893 TWYSGTLG
-901 QVTWFWYD
+901 QVTWFWYN

-916 YVNRQ
+916 YVNR

>member
-1 MTLVR
+1 M
-6 ATFHIASVVNGEDA
+6 ANGEDA

-30 TLSVDANGEWASGT
+30 SLLIDADGNWVVGT
-44 TIDKGYAKVTCSV
+44 TISGRYAKVICSV
-57 YKITGKNRELCKGE
+57 YKVTGSKRELCTEKLWYSASNVIAKKGSFDGGSFHLMIPSS
-71 TLFYR
+71 TNVVDVSIFA
-76 SNGAY
+76 SNE
-81 LQQFL
+81 
-86 FNTGTFSVYADKTA
+86 TA
-100 SALNAFVY
+100 SGPTG
-108 SVNMASGNVSDT
+108 SS
-120 PLAMTSITI
+120 LAIISIPVI
-129 AHDGSNGDDGAS
+129 HNGTNGTAGAS

-149 GTNWHDG
+149 KTNWHDG
-156 FITGDVWMRQKLSTA
+156 FRAGDVWMRQKLSTD
-171 TTWSNKMRIVG
+171 TTWSDPMRIVG
-182 ERGPGGTNGSYTE
+182 EKGTDGSYTE

-213 GVDNWYDMPIPTT
+213 GVETWHDMPIPTT

-301 TGIVNGFVNC
+301 TSIVNGFVNC

-367 TVSSPDPSDWS
+367 TVSSPDPTDWS

-524 VLRQGTEGERGSS
+524 VLRQGVDGERGSS

-602 SDEFAKYWDSAY
+602 SNEFAKYWDSAY

-643 EKNTGEIFGS
+643 DKTGNIFGS
-653 YRIPSGNGDDGV
+653 YRIPSGNGDDKK

-691 SGTIGGFKISE
+691 SGTIGGFKIGKNGLGTSQD
-702 NAIGSDQSGNMYL
+702 SNMFL
-715 TNNYI
+715 TNEFI
-720 HFGIAKSIYNQDGHW
+720 HFGNYAALTNYDGYCVDLGRRNQR
-735 VNLGKVDDCCLE
+735 CL
-747 IMSVA
+747 
-752 SGSNTVN
+752 TVVSSSSSDN
-759 VGGYV
+759 DVYVGGFF
-764 SVTLNTPRP
+764 SVLVNRP
-773 KSEANF
+773 IASF
-779 AAALRLECLWA
+779 ATALHLQCDWTE
-790 EGGAGTFDITNAKE
+790 GAGNIDMTEALK
-804 GNHAILIDSG
+804 GNHAILIEAG
-814 DVAGL
+814 DVAGI
-819 RPSFIRI
+819 RPSFVRI
-826 NSSLELSDYNYNIEC
+826 NSNKELTSYNFNVEC
-841 YNEENKPITLTL
+841 YNETSAITLTL
-853 PSSPKW
+853 PASPKW

-868 GRGRVNFRSALGTN
+868 GRGRINFRSALGTN
-882 IHDLL
+882 IHDLN
-887 SDTDGK
+887 SNADGK
-893 TWYSGIRG
+893 TWYSGTLG
-901 QVTWFWYD
+901 QVTWFWYN
-909 GTEWMVR
+909 GTEWLVR
-916 YVNRQ
+916 YVNR

>member
-6 ATFHIASVVNGEDA
+6 ATFHISSVANGEDA

-30 TLSVDANGEWASGT
+30 SLLIDADGNWVVGT
-44 TIDKGYAKVTCSV
+44 TTSGRYAKVICSV
-57 YKITGKNRELCKGE
+57 YKVTGPKRELCTEKLWYSASNVIAKKGSFDGGSFHLMIPSS
-71 TLFYR
+71 TNVVDVSIFA
-76 SNGAY
+76 SNE
-81 LQQFL
+81 
-86 FNTGTFSVYADKTA
+86 TA
-100 SALNAFVY
+100 SGPTG
-108 SVNMASGNVSDT
+108 SS
-120 PLAMTSITI
+120 LAIISIPVIHNGT
-129 AHDGSNGDDGAS
+129 DGTAGAS

-149 GTNWHDG
+149 KTNWHDG
-156 FITGDVWMRQKLSTA
+156 FTAGDVWMRQKLSTD
-171 TTWSNKMRIVG
+171 TTWSGPMRIVG
-182 ERGPGGTNGSYTE
+182 ERGTNGSYTE

-203 ESVASSANSP
+203 ESVASSADSP
-213 GVDNWYDMPIPTT
+213 GVESWYDMPIPTT

-268 SKPSSSALPSS
+268 SKTSSSALPSS

-301 TGIVNGFVNC
+301 SGIVNGFVNC

-324 YFYHMAWAT
+324 YFYHIAWAT

-424 TGDKTENCSGVLDTL
+424 TGDKTENCSGVLDTF
-439 DFLIFP
+439 DFLIFL
-445 IGADGEALGAL
+445 IGADGEVLDSGVL

-468 TGNNLKEEDVYQIKF
+468 TGNNLKEEDVYQMNF
-483 FWYSGPTVVA
+483 FWYSAPTVVA
-493 NRYNYLQ
+493 NRYNYLKE
-500 ALKKT
+500 LKKT
-505 QGTPTSTMV
+505 QGSPTSVMPF
-514 ISVLASNTFT
+514 SVLASNTFT
-524 VLRQGTEGERGSS
+524 VLRQGVDGERGSS
-537 GAVWRQHRGFV
+537 GAVWRQHRDFV

-560 GGNDEKFIDAVLLT
+560 GGNDEKFIDAVLLV

-582 YRCIQSYYSTGKSDL
+582 YRCIQSYYSTGKSDS
-597 RNTLG
+597 RNIVG

-627 ENAVINLL
+627 ENAKINLL

-643 EKNTGEIFGS
+643 DSTTGDIFGS
-653 YRIPSGNGDDGV
+653 YRIPSGNGDDNK
-665 YALWLGAA
+665 YALWLGAT
-673 TGDGAPF
+673 TGAGAPF

-691 SGTIGGFKISE
+691 SGTIGGFVIGK
-702 NAIGSDQSGNMYL
+702 NALGSSQGSNMFL
-715 TNNYI
+715 TNDYI
-720 HFGIAKSIYNQDGHW
+720 HFGNFAALTNFDGYCIELGRRNQRCLTAVSSSSSDNDIY
-735 VNLGKVDDCCLE
+735 
-747 IMSVA
+747 
-752 SGSNTVN
+752 
-759 VGGYV
+759 VGGFF
-764 SVTLNTPRP
+764 SVLVNRP
-773 KSEANF
+773 IASF
-779 AAALRLECLWA
+779 AAALHLQCDWTA
-790 EGGAGTFDITNAKE
+790 DAGEIDMTKALE
-804 GNHAILIDSG
+804 GNHAILIESG
-814 DVAGL
+814 DVAGI
-819 RPSFIRI
+819 RPSFVRI
-826 NSSLELSDYNYNIEC
+826 NKDMALSDYNFNVEC
-841 YNEENKPITLTL
+841 YNETSAITLTL
-853 PSSPKW
+853 PASPKW
-859 GQHYVVIQR
+859 GQHYVFIQR
-868 GRGRVNFRSALGTN
+868 GNGHVNFKSALNTN
-882 IHDLL
+882 IHDLN
-887 SDTDGK
+887 SGANGK
-893 TWYSGIRG
+893 TWYSGTLG

-916 YVNRQ
+916 YVNR

>member
-6 ATFHIASVVNGEDA
+6 GTFNISSVANGEDA

-30 TLSVDANGEWASGT
+30 SLLIDADGNWVVGT
-44 TIDKGYAKVTCSV
+44 TISGRYAKVICSV
-57 YKITGKNRELCKGE
+57 YKVTGSKRELCTEKLWYSASNVIAKKGSFNGGSFHLMIPSS
-71 TLFYR
+71 TNVVDVSIFA
-76 SNGAY
+76 SNE
-81 LQQFL
+81 
-86 FNTGTFSVYADKTA
+86 TA
-100 SALNAFVY
+100 SGPTG
-108 SVNMASGNVSDT
+108 SS
-120 PLAMTSITI
+120 LAIISIPVI
-129 AHDGSNGDDGAS
+129 HNGTNGTAGAS

-149 GTNWHDG
+149 KTNWHDG
-156 FITGDVWMRQKLSTA
+156 FRAGDVWMRQKLSTD
-171 TTWSNKMRIVG
+171 TTWSDPMRIVG
-182 ERGPGGTNGSYTE
+182 EKGTDGSYTE

-213 GVDNWYDMPIPTT
+213 GVENWYDMPIPTT

-243 NESSPAYTRIN
+243 NESSPAYTRLN

-301 TGIVNGFVNC
+301 SGIVHGFVNC

-324 YFYHMAWAT
+324 YFYHIAWAT

-367 TVSSPDPSDWS
+367 TVSSPDPSDWN

-394 VKLDTNTVSADGKTG
+394 IKLDSNTVSADGKTG

-445 IGADGEALGAL
+445 IGADGEALGVL
-456 TGDTNSDIYGTI
+456 SGDKDSDIYGII
-468 TGNNLKEEDVYQIKF
+468 TGNGLKEENVYQIKF
-483 FWYSGPTVVA
+483 FWYSAPAAVA

-524 VLRQGTEGERGSS
+524 VLRQGVDGERGSS

-582 YRCIQSYYSTGKSDL
+582 YRCIQSYYSTGKSDS
-597 RNTLG
+597 RNTVG
-602 SDEFAKYWDSAY
+602 SNDFAKYWDSAY

-643 EKNTGEIFGS
+643 DKNGDIFGS

-665 YALWLGAA
+665 YALWLGAT
-673 TGDGAPF
+673 TGGGAPF

-691 SGTIGGFKISE
+691 SGTIGGFRIGKNGLGTSE
-702 NAIGSDQSGNMYL
+702 GSNMFL
-715 TNNYI
+715 ENDYI
-720 HFGIAKSIYNQDGHW
+720 HFGNFAALSNFDGYCIELGRRNQRCLTAVSSSSSDNDIY
-735 VNLGKVDDCCLE
+735 
-747 IMSVA
+747 
-752 SGSNTVN
+752 
-759 VGGYV
+759 VGGFFSILV
-764 SVTLNTPRP
+764 NRP
-773 KSEANF
+773 ISSF
-779 AAALRLECLWA
+779 AAALHLQCDWTVD
-790 EGGAGTFDITNAKE
+790 AGEIDMTEALR
-804 GNHAILIDSG
+804 GNHAILIESG
-814 DVAGL
+814 DVAGI
-819 RPSFIRI
+819 RPSFVRI
-826 NSSLELSDYNYNIEC
+826 NKDLALSDYNFNVEC

-853 PSSPKW
+853 PASPKW

-868 GRGRVNFRSALGTN
+868 GRGRINFRSALGTN

-887 SDTDGK
+887 SDADGK
-893 TWYSGIRG
+893 TWYSGTRG